1 MRAKVTSVFLCLMF
15 FGVLLVPTLNPA
27 SARSVHETADYD
39 LFPQG
44 SFTDATDWTTQATTS
59 FTSQPATYTDAMV
72 ADQRITMVH
81 QRPQNLD
88 AMEYWGTNSP
98 TESDNVVGSP
108 DGLFSWSTGP
118 IMSVDGFDFSAST
131 QYVITSVD
139 VLVAFKITDAL
150 SIDSVRLS
158 MDWSNGTEIM
168 RTWSNTNGEVD
179 YINNS
184 AYRLSISSVDD
195 WSWSMLSS
203 IGLTMDYV
211 SVGQT
216 DDARLE
222 LDAIGI
228 EVTMETAWYG
238 GEVAQAVST
247 ASGHEMPIQE
257 VDMSQGD
264 YNGMSLS
271 VCGLESTDMSTIGSW
286 TSLALQRPAEQYFGR
301 IHFDVNESGTEG
313 NVSVQYA
320 TSSDGESFSAFTIH
334 NSEALPLAE
343 YIKVRVLTDT
353 SCITSVRVDVNDPT
367 LSIAGRIYGDG
378 SGIDGNYSRWTIS
391 VGGSTVANLP
401 VSVGTFNHQI
411 PIGAYM
417 STGQTDL
424 SIMVKTWFTWDS
436 DGSASTT
443 ALEVNSIDISGGYDI
458 FYDEDPVCQL
468 IGDQQLSEDGGG
480 IFVPLLT
487 RCTDDRTD
495 PTMLSVEFQNS
506 QPDLVNVSL
515 DQGEVRVSLLE
526 EQSGSAQILM
536 TVSDEAGNSHTESF
550 NIIVDSIDDEPV
562 LNEFPSL
569 VRVEHAVATTLA
581 FGWSDVDTQVSEI
594 TLSSNKT
601 WVEVDLINSSL
612 LITAPTPGYT
622 SVELTLC
629 DETTCVN
636 RVLDLDVRSLPDLRV
651 ESVVVGEGSPDGT
664 FVELT
669 EIEHGAYVTTRVY
682 VANDGFVNAEMVTI
696 RCTVNGMVSD
706 IATITTLVPGAMS
719 IATCE
724 FQAPFEG
731 QLLRI
736 DAIVDGG
743 EVIDEGDETNNEGT
757 KNLILT
763 EAAVTD
769 NINSDEGLSTT
780 TVWIISILAL
790 IVIIGGFTLFAPAS
804 IKKYDGLAYQET
816 PNSQE
821 FDEQDKP
828 VLMENEQK

>member
-1 MRAKVTSVFLCLMF
+1 MLPLNVQTMRAKLTSVFLCMMF

-27 SARSVHETADYD
+27 SARSVHETAEYD

-44 SFTDATDWTTQATTS
+44 ELSNPADWSLQATTS
-59 FTSQPATYTDAMV
+59 FTSQPATYTDTMV

-88 AMEYWGTNSP
+88 SMDYWGTNSP

-108 DGLFSWSTGP
+108 DGLFAWSTGP
-118 IMSVDGFDFSAST
+118 VMSVDGFDFSAST

-139 VLVAFKITDAL
+139 VLVAFKITDSL

-158 MDWSNGTEIM
+158 MDWSNGTDLM
-168 RTWSNTNGEVD
+168 RTWSNTNGAVD
-179 YINNS
+179 HINNS
-184 AYRLSISSVDD
+184 AYRLSITSVDD

-222 LDAIGI
+222 LDAIGL

-247 ASGHEMPIQE
+247 ASGHDMPVQE
-257 VDMSQGD
+257 IDMSQGE

-271 VCGLESTDMSTIGSW
+271 VCGLESTDTSTIGSW
-286 TSLALQRPAEQYFGR
+286 TSAALQRPAEQYFGR

-320 TSSDGESFSAFTIH
+320 TSADGESFSDFAMH
-334 NSEALPLAE
+334 NTDALPMTE
-343 YIKVRVLTDT
+343 YLKVRVLTDT
-353 SCITSVRVDVNDPT
+353 SCVTSVRVDVNDPT

-378 SGIDGNYSRWTIS
+378 SGIDGNYSRWTLS
-391 VGGSTVANLP
+391 VGGTTVANLP
-401 VSVGTFNHQI
+401 VSVGLFNHEI

-417 STGQTDL
+417 SPGQTEL

-443 ALEVNSIDISGGYDI
+443 ALEVNSIDVSGGYDI

-468 IGDQQLSEDGGG
+468 VGDQQLSEDGGG

-495 PTMLSVEFQNS
+495 PTLLTVEFENS

-515 DQGEVRVSLLE
+515 NQGEVRVSLLS
-526 EQSGSAQILM
+526 EQSGSAQILL
-536 TVSDEAGNSHTESF
+536 TVSDEAGNSHVESF
-550 NIIVDSIDDEPV
+550 NIIVDSIDDAPV

-569 VRVEHAVATTLA
+569 IRVEHAVATPLSYI
-581 FGWSDVDTQVSEI
+581 WSDVDTI
-594 TLSSNKT
+594 PADLTISSNKT

-629 DETTCVN
+629 DQTTCVD
-636 RVLDLDVRSLPDLRV
+636 RVLDLDVRSLPDLRI
-651 ESVVVGEGSPDGT
+651 ESVIVGEGSADGT

-669 EIEHGAYVTTRVY
+669 EVELGSYVTTRVY
-682 VANDGFVNAEMVTI
+682 VANDGFINAEMVTI
-696 RCTVNGMVSD
+696 RCTVNGMVGD
-706 IATITTLVPGAMS
+706 IATITTLEPGAMS

-724 FQAPFEG
+724 FQVPYEG

-736 DAIVDGG
+736 EAIVDGG
-743 EVIDEGDETNNEGT
+743 EIIDEGDETNNEGSV
-757 KNLILT
+757 NLVLIEPT
-763 EAAVTD
+763 VIDDVST
-769 NINSDEGLSTT
+769 DEGMSTT
-780 TVWIISILAL
+780 TIWIISILVLAA
-790 IVIIGGFTLFAPAS
+790 IIGGFTFFAPAK
-804 IKKYDGLAYQET
+804 IRKYE
-816 PNSQE
+816 
-821 FDEQDKP
+821 
-828 VLMENEQK
+828 

>member
-1 MRAKVTSVFLCLMF
+1 MF

-27 SARSVHETADYD
+27 SARSVHETTDYD

-44 SFTDATDWTTQATTS
+44 SLTDASDWSMQATTS

-88 AMEYWGTNSP
+88 SMEYWGANSP
-98 TESDNVVGSP
+98 SASDNVVGSP
-108 DGLFSWSTGP
+108 DGLFAWSTGP
-118 IMSVDGFDFSAST
+118 VMSVDGFDFSAST
-131 QYVITSVD
+131 QYIITSVD
-139 VLVAFKITDAL
+139 VLVAFKVTDTL

-158 MDWSNGTEIM
+158 MDWSNGTDLM
-168 RTWSNTNGEVD
+168 RTWSNTNGAID

-184 AYRLSISSVDD
+184 AYRLSIDSVDD

-203 IGLTMDYV
+203 IELTMDYV
-211 SVGQT
+211 SVGQS

-228 EVTMETAWYG
+228 EVTMESAWYG

-257 VDMSQGD
+257 IDMSQGE

-271 VCGLESTDMSTIGSW
+271 VCGLESTDMTTIGSW
-286 TSLALQRPAEQYFGR
+286 TSEVLQRPAEQYFGR
-301 IHFDVNESGTEG
+301 IHFDVNETGTES

-320 TSSDGESFSAFTIH
+320 TSEDGESFTGFTIH
-334 NSEALPLAE
+334 NTEALPAAE
-343 YIKVRVLTDT
+343 YLKVRILTDT
-353 SCITSVRVDVNDPT
+353 SCITSVRVDINDPT
-367 LSIAGRIYGDG
+367 LSLAGRIYGDG

-391 VGGSTVANLP
+391 VGGATVANLP
-401 VSVGTFNHQI
+401 VSVGEFNHQI

-417 STGQTDL
+417 NPGQTEL
-424 SIMVKTWFTWDS
+424 SIMVKSWFTWDS

-443 ALEVNSIDISGGYDI
+443 ALEVNSIEVSGGYDI

-495 PTMLSVEFQNS
+495 PNLLNVEIENS
-506 QPDLVNVSL
+506 QPDLVDVSL
-515 DQGEVRVSLLE
+515 DQGEVRVSLLS

-536 TVSDEAGNSHTESF
+536 TVSDEAGNSHVESF
-550 NIIVDSIDDEPV
+550 NIIVNSIDDAPV

-569 VRVEHAVATTLA
+569 VRVEHAVATILGFT
-581 FGWSDVDTQVSEI
+581 WSDVDTLPADL

-629 DETTCVN
+629 DETNCVE
-636 RVLDLDVRSLPDLRV
+636 RVLDLDVRSLPDLRID
-651 ESVVVGEGSPDGT
+651 SVVVGEGSADGT

-669 EIEHGAYVTTRVY
+669 EIELGSYVTARIY
-682 VANDGFVNAEMVTI
+682 VENDGFVNAEMVTI
-696 RCTVNGMVSD
+696 RCTVNGVVGD
-706 IATITTLVPGAMS
+706 IATITTLEPGAMS

-724 FQAPFEG
+724 FQAPVEG
-731 QLLRI
+731 QLIRV

-743 EVIDEGDETNNEGT
+743 ELIDEGDETNNEGS
-757 KNLILT
+757 KNLVLI
-763 EAAVTD
+763 ESSVVAEV
-769 NINSDEGLSTT
+769 NSDEALSTT
-780 TVWIISILAL
+780 TIWIISIIAL
-790 IVIIGGFTLFAPAS
+790 VVIIGGFTFLAPAK
-804 IKKYDGLAYQET
+804 IRKYE
-816 PNSQE
+816 
-821 FDEQDKP
+821 
-828 VLMENEQK
+828 

>member
-1 MRAKVTSVFLCLMF
+1 MLALDVQTMRAKLTSVFLCMMF
-15 FGVLLVPTLNPA
+15 FGLLLVPTLNPV
-27 SARSVHETADYD
+27 SARSVHETAAYD

-44 SFTDATDWTTQATTS
+44 DFADASDWTVSTSTS
-59 FTSQPATYTDAMV
+59 FTSQPATYTDAMI

-88 AMEYWGTNSP
+88 SMEYWGTSTP

-108 DGLFSWSTGP
+108 DGLFAWSTGP
-118 IMSVDGFDFSAST
+118 VMSVDGFDFSDST

-139 VLVAFKITDAL
+139 VLVAFKITDSL
-150 SIDSVRLS
+150 TIDSVRLS
-158 MDWSNGTEIM
+158 MDWSNGTDIM
-168 RTWSNTNGEVD
+168 RTWSNTNGAVD

-211 SVGQT
+211 SVGQS

-238 GEVAQAVST
+238 GEVSQAVST

-257 VDMSQGD
+257 INMSQGE

-286 TSLALQRPAEQYFGR
+286 TSAALQRPAEQYFGR
-301 IHFDVNESGTEG
+301 IHFDVNETGTEG
-313 NVSVQYA
+313 NVSVHYA
-320 TSSDGESFSAFTIH
+320 TSEDGQSFSAFGVQDTD
-334 NSEALPLAE
+334 ALPLSE
-343 YIKVRVLTDT
+343 YLKVRVLTDT
-353 SCITSVRVDVNDPT
+353 SCITSVRVDINDPT

-378 SGIDGNYSRWTIS
+378 SGINGNLSRWTIS
-391 VGGSTVANLP
+391 LDGNTVANLP
-401 VSVGTFNHQI
+401 VSVGEFSHQI

-417 STGQTDL
+417 TPGNSEL
-424 SIMVKTWFTWDS
+424 SIMIKSWFTWDS

-443 ALEVNSIDISGGYDI
+443 ALEVNSIDVSGGYDI

-468 IGDQQLSEDGGG
+468 VGDQQLSEDGGG

-495 PTMLSVEFQNS
+495 PTQLNVEFENS
-506 QPDLVNVSL
+506 QPDLVDVSL
-515 DQGEVRVSLLE
+515 DQGEVRVSLLS
-526 EQSGSAQILM
+526 EQSGSAQIVM
-536 TVSDEAGNSHTESF
+536 TVSDEAGNSHVESF
-550 NIIVDSIDDEPV
+550 NIIVDSIDDTPV

-569 VRVEHAVATTLA
+569 VRVEHAVATTLS
-581 FGWSDVDTQVSEI
+581 FTWSDVDTI
-594 TLSSNKT
+594 PADLTISSNKT
-601 WVEVDLINSSL
+601 WVEVDLMNSTL
-612 LITAPTPGYT
+612 LITAPIPGYT

-629 DETTCVN
+629 DETTCVE
-636 RVLDLDVRSLPDLRV
+636 RVLDLDVRSLPDLRI
-651 ESVVVGEGSPDGT
+651 ESVVVGQGSADGT
-664 FVELT
+664 FVELS
-669 EIEHGAYVTTRVY
+669 EVELGSYVTTRVY

-696 RCTVNGMVSD
+696 RCTVNGMVGD
-706 IATITTLVPGAMS
+706 IATITTLEPGAMS

-724 FQAPFEG
+724 FQAPYEG

-736 DAIVDGG
+736 EAVVDGG
-743 EVIDEGDETNNEGT
+743 EIIDEGDETNNEGSM
-757 KNLILT
+757 NLVLI
-763 EAAVTD
+763 EPAVTD
-769 NINSDEGLSTT
+769 DVSSDEGMSTT
-780 TVWIISILAL
+780 TIWIISILVLAA
-790 IVIIGGFTLFAPAS
+790 IIGGFTFFAPAK
-804 IKKYDGLAYQET
+804 IRKYE
-816 PNSQE
+816 
-821 FDEQDKP
+821 
-828 VLMENEQK
+828 

>member
-1 MRAKVTSVFLCLMF
+1 MSEVFQQSDEQSRNPLIEMLALNVQTMRGKLTSVFLCMMF
-15 FGVLLVPTLNPA
+15 FGMLIVPTLNPA

-44 SFTDATDWTTQATTS
+44 NLADASDWTVSTTTS
-59 FTSQPATYTDAMV
+59 FTSQPATYTDAMI

-88 AMEYWGTNSP
+88 SMEYWGTNTP

-108 DGLFSWSTGP
+108 DGLFAWSTGP
-118 IMSVDGFDFSAST
+118 VMSVDGFDFSDST

-139 VLVAFKITDAL
+139 VLVAFKITRSL

-158 MDWSNGTEIM
+158 MDWSNGTDIM
-168 RTWSNTNGEVD
+168 RTWSNTNGAVD

-238 GEVAQAVST
+238 GEVGQAVST

-257 VDMSQGD
+257 IDMSEGT

-271 VCGLESTDMSTIGSW
+271 VCGLESTDMDTIGSW
-286 TSLALQRPAEQYFGR
+286 TSAVLQRPAEQYFGR
-301 IHFDVNESGTEG
+301 IHFDVNETGTEG
-313 NVSVQYA
+313 NVSVHYA
-320 TSSDGESFSAFTIH
+320 TSVDGQTFSAFGVQDTD
-334 NSEALPLAE
+334 ALPLTE
-343 YIKVRVLTDT
+343 YLKVRVLTDT
-353 SCITSVRVDVNDPT
+353 SCITSVRVDINDPT

-378 SGIDGNYSRWTIS
+378 SGINGNFSRWTIS
-391 VGGSTVANLP
+391 VGGNTVANLP
-401 VSVGTFNHQI
+401 VSVGEFNHQI

-417 STGQTDL
+417 TPGQTEL
-424 SIMVKTWFTWDS
+424 NIMIKSWFTWDS

-468 IGDQQLSEDGGG
+468 VGDQQLSEDGGG

-487 RCTDDRTD
+487 RCTDDRSD
-495 PTMLSVEFQNS
+495 PALLSVEFDNS

-515 DQGEVRVSLLE
+515 DQGEVRVSLLS

-536 TVSDEAGNSHTESF
+536 TVSDEAGNSHVESF
-550 NIIVDSIDDEPV
+550 NIIVDSIDDTPV
-562 LNEFPSL
+562 LNEFPPL
-569 VRVEHAVATTLA
+569 IRVEHAAPTTLG
-581 FGWSDVDTQVSEI
+581 FVWSDIDTLPADL

-622 SVELTLC
+622 SAELTLC
-629 DETTCVN
+629 DETTCVD

-651 ESVVVGEGSPDGT
+651 DSILVGEGSADGT
-664 FVELT
+664 FVELS
-669 EIEHGAYVTTRVY
+669 EIELGSYVTTRVY
-682 VANDGFVNAEMVTI
+682 VVNDGFVNAEMVTI
-696 RCTVNGMVSD
+696 RCTVNGMVGD
-706 IATITTLVPGAMS
+706 IATITTLEPGAMS

-731 QLLRI
+731 QLLRVE
-736 DAIVDGG
+736 AIVDGG
-743 EVIDEGDETNNEGT
+743 GVIDESDETNNEAS
-757 KNLILT
+757 KNLVLI
-763 EAAVTD
+763 ESSAPD
-769 NINSDEGLSTT
+769 NVSSDEGMSTT
-780 TVWIISILAL
+780 TIWIISILAL
-790 IVIIGGFTLFAPAS
+790 AAIIGAFTFFAPAK
-804 IKKYDGLAYQET
+804 IRKYE
-816 PNSQE
+816 
-821 FDEQDKP
+821 
-828 VLMENEQK
+828 

>member
-1 MRAKVTSVFLCLMF
+1 MLPLNVQTMRAKLTSVFLCMMF

-27 SARSVHETADYD
+27 SARSVHETTDYD

-44 SFTDATDWTTQATTS
+44 SLTDASDWSMQATTS

-88 AMEYWGTNSP
+88 SMEYWGANSP
-98 TESDNVVGSP
+98 SASDNVVGSP
-108 DGLFSWSTGP
+108 DGLFAWSTGP
-118 IMSVDGFDFSAST
+118 VMSVDGFDFSAST
-131 QYVITSVD
+131 QYIITSVD
-139 VLVAFKITDAL
+139 VLVAFKVTDTL

-158 MDWSNGTEIM
+158 MDWSNGTDLM
-168 RTWSNTNGEVD
+168 RTWSNTNGAID

-184 AYRLSISSVDD
+184 AYRLSIDSVDD

-203 IGLTMDYV
+203 IELTMDYV
-211 SVGQT
+211 SVGQS

-228 EVTMETAWYG
+228 EVTMESAWYG

-257 VDMSQGD
+257 IDMSQGE

-271 VCGLESTDMSTIGSW
+271 VCGLESTDMTTIGSW
-286 TSLALQRPAEQYFGR
+286 TSEVLQRPAEQNFGR
-301 IHFDVNESGTEG
+301 IHFDVNETGTES

-320 TSSDGESFSAFTIH
+320 TSEDGESFTGFTIH
-334 NSEALPLAE
+334 NTEALPAAE
-343 YIKVRVLTDT
+343 YLKVRILTDT
-353 SCITSVRVDVNDPT
+353 SCITSVRVDINDPT
-367 LSIAGRIYGDG
+367 LSLAGRIYGDG

-391 VGGSTVANLP
+391 VGGATVANLP
-401 VSVGTFNHQI
+401 VSVGEFNHQI

-417 STGQTDL
+417 NPGQTEL
-424 SIMVKTWFTWDS
+424 SIMVKSWFTWDS

-443 ALEVNSIDISGGYDI
+443 ALEVNSIEVSGGYDI

-495 PTMLSVEFQNS
+495 PNLLNVEIENS
-506 QPDLVNVSL
+506 QPDLVDVSL
-515 DQGEVRVSLLE
+515 DQGEVRVSLLS

-536 TVSDEAGNSHTESF
+536 TVSDEAGNSHVESF
-550 NIIVDSIDDEPV
+550 NIIVNSIDDAPV

-569 VRVEHAVATTLA
+569 VRVEHAVATILGFT
-581 FGWSDVDTQVSEI
+581 WSDVDTMPADL

-629 DETTCVN
+629 DETTCVE
-636 RVLDLDVRSLPDLRV
+636 RVLDLDVRSLPDLRID
-651 ESVVVGEGSPDGT
+651 SVVVGEGSADGT

-669 EIEHGAYVTTRVY
+669 EIELGSYVTARVY
-682 VANDGFVNAEMVTI
+682 VANGGFVNAEMVTI
-696 RCTVNGMVSD
+696 RCTVNGVVGD
-706 IATITTLVPGAMS
+706 IATITTLEPGAMS

-724 FQAPFEG
+724 FQAPVEG
-731 QLLRI
+731 QLIRV

-743 EVIDEGDETNNEGT
+743 ELIDEGDETNNEGS
-757 KNLILT
+757 KNLVLI
-763 EAAVTD
+763 ESSVVADV
-769 NINSDEGLSTT
+769 NSDEALSTT
-780 TVWIISILAL
+780 TIWIISIIAL
-790 IVIIGGFTLFAPAS
+790 VVIIGGFTFLAPAK
-804 IKKYDGLAYQET
+804 IRKYE
-816 PNSQE
+816 
-821 FDEQDKP
+821 
-828 VLMENEQK
+828 

>member
-1 MRAKVTSVFLCLMF
+1 MRAKLTSVFLCMMF

-27 SARSVHETADYD
+27 SARSVHETAEYD

-44 SFTDATDWTTQATTS
+44 ELSNPADWSLQATTS
-59 FTSQPATYTDAMV
+59 FTSQPATYTDTMV

-88 AMEYWGTNSP
+88 SMDYWGTNSP

-108 DGLFSWSTGP
+108 DGLFAWSTGP
-118 IMSVDGFDFSAST
+118 IMSVDGFDFSTST

-139 VLVAFKITDAL
+139 VLVAFKITDSL

-158 MDWSNGTEIM
+158 MDWSNGTDLM
-168 RTWSNTNGEVD
+168 RTWSNTNGAVD
-179 YINNS
+179 HINNS
-184 AYRLSISSVDD
+184 AYRLSITSVDD

-247 ASGHEMPIQE
+247 ASGHDMPIQE
-257 VDMSQGD
+257 IDMSQGE

-271 VCGLESTDMSTIGSW
+271 VCGLESTDTSTIGSW
-286 TSLALQRPAEQYFGR
+286 TSAALQRPAEQYFGR

-320 TSSDGESFSAFTIH
+320 TSTDGESFSDFAMH
-334 NSEALPLAE
+334 NTDALPMTE
-343 YIKVRVLTDT
+343 YLKVRVLTDT
-353 SCITSVRVDVNDPT
+353 SCVTSVRVDVNDPT

-378 SGIDGNYSRWTIS
+378 SGIDGNYSRWTLS
-391 VGGSTVANLP
+391 VGGTTVANLP
-401 VSVGTFNHQI
+401 VSVGLFNHEI

-417 STGQTDL
+417 SPGQTEL

-443 ALEVNSIDISGGYDI
+443 ALEVNSIDVSGGYDI

-468 IGDQQLSEDGGG
+468 VGDQQLSEDGGG

-495 PTMLSVEFQNS
+495 PTLLTVEFENS

-515 DQGEVRVSLLE
+515 NQGEVRVSLLS
-526 EQSGSAQILM
+526 EQSGSAQILL
-536 TVSDEAGNSHTESF
+536 TVSDEAGNSHVESF
-550 NIIVDSIDDEPV
+550 NIIVDSIDDAPV

-569 VRVEHAVATTLA
+569 VRVEHAVATPLSYI
-581 FGWSDVDTQVSEI
+581 WSDVDTI
-594 TLSSNKT
+594 PADLTISSNKT

-629 DETTCVN
+629 DQTTCVD
-636 RVLDLDVRSLPDLRV
+636 RVLDLDVRSLPDLRI
-651 ESVVVGEGSPDGT
+651 ESVVVGEGSADGT

-669 EIEHGAYVTTRVY
+669 EVELGSYVTTRVY
-682 VANDGFVNAEMVTI
+682 VANDGFINAEMVTI
-696 RCTVNGMVSD
+696 RCTVNGMVGD
-706 IATITTLVPGAMS
+706 IATITTLEPGAMS

-724 FQAPFEG
+724 FQVPYEG

-736 DAIVDGG
+736 EAIVDGG
-743 EVIDEGDETNNEGT
+743 EIIDEGDETNNEGSV
-757 KNLILT
+757 NLVLIEPT
-763 EAAVTD
+763 VIDDVST
-769 NINSDEGLSTT
+769 DEGMSTT
-780 TVWIISILAL
+780 TIWVISILVLAA
-790 IVIIGGFTLFAPAS
+790 IIGGFTFFAPAK
-804 IKKYDGLAYQET
+804 IRKYE
-816 PNSQE
+816 
-821 FDEQDKP
+821 
-828 VLMENEQK
+828 

>member
-1 MRAKVTSVFLCLMF
+1 MLPLNVQTMRAKLTSVFLCMMF

-27 SARSVHETADYD
+27 SARSVHETTDYD

-44 SFTDATDWTTQATTS
+44 SLTDASDWSMQATTS

-88 AMEYWGTNSP
+88 SMEYWGANSP
-98 TESDNVVGSP
+98 SASDNVVGSP
-108 DGLFSWSTGP
+108 DGLFAWSTGP
-118 IMSVDGFDFSAST
+118 VMSVDGFDFSAST
-131 QYVITSVD
+131 QYIITSVD
-139 VLVAFKITDAL
+139 VLVAFKVTDAL

-158 MDWSNGTEIM
+158 MDWSNGTDLM
-168 RTWSNTNGEVD
+168 RTWSNTNGAID

-184 AYRLSISSVDD
+184 AYRLSIDSVDD

-203 IGLTMDYV
+203 IELTMDYV
-211 SVGQT
+211 SVGQS

-228 EVTMETAWYG
+228 EVTMESAWYG

-257 VDMSQGD
+257 IDMSQGE

-271 VCGLESTDMSTIGSW
+271 VCGLESTDMTTIGSW
-286 TSLALQRPAEQYFGR
+286 TSAVLQRPAEQYFGR
-301 IHFDVNESGTEG
+301 IHFDVNETGTES

-320 TSSDGESFSAFTIH
+320 TSADGESFTAFTIH
-334 NSEALPLAE
+334 NTEALPAAE
-343 YIKVRVLTDT
+343 YLKVRILTDT
-353 SCITSVRVDVNDPT
+353 SCITSVRVDINDPT
-367 LSIAGRIYGDG
+367 LSLAGRIYGDG

-391 VGGSTVANLP
+391 VGGATVANLP
-401 VSVGTFNHQI
+401 VSVGEFNHQI

-417 STGQTDL
+417 NPGQTEL
-424 SIMVKTWFTWDS
+424 SIMVKSWFTWDS

-443 ALEVNSIDISGGYDI
+443 ALEVNSIEVSGGYDI

-495 PTMLSVEFQNS
+495 PNLLNVVIENS
-506 QPDLVNVSL
+506 QPDLVDVSL
-515 DQGEVRVSLLE
+515 DQGEIRVSLLS
-526 EQSGSAQILM
+526 EQSGSAQIMM
-536 TVSDEAGNSHTESF
+536 TVSDEAGNSHVESF
-550 NIIVDSIDDEPV
+550 NIIVNSIDDAPV

-569 VRVEHAVATTLA
+569 VRVEHAVATILGFT
-581 FGWSDVDTQVSEI
+581 WSDVDTLPADL

-629 DETTCVN
+629 DETTCVE
-636 RVLDLDVRSLPDLRV
+636 RVLDLDVRSLPDLRID
-651 ESVVVGEGSPDGT
+651 SVVVGEGSADGT

-669 EIEHGAYVTTRVY
+669 EIELGSYVTARVY

-696 RCTVNGMVSD
+696 RCTVNGVVGD
-706 IATITTLVPGAMS
+706 IATITTLEPGAMS

-724 FQAPFEG
+724 FQAPVEG
-731 QLLRI
+731 QLIRV

-743 EVIDEGDETNNEGT
+743 ELIDEGDETNNEGS
-757 KNLILT
+757 KNLVLI
-763 EAAVTD
+763 ESSVVAEV
-769 NINSDEGLSTT
+769 NSDEALSTT
-780 TVWIISILAL
+780 TIWIISILAL
-790 IVIIGGFTLFAPAS
+790 VVIIGGFTFLAPAK
-804 IKKYDGLAYQET
+804 IRKYE
-816 PNSQE
+816 
-821 FDEQDKP
+821 
-828 VLMENEQK
+828 

>member
-1 MRAKVTSVFLCLMF
+1 MLPLNVQTMRAKLTSVFLCMMF

-27 SARSVHETADYD
+27 SARSVHETTDYD

-44 SFTDATDWTTQATTS
+44 SLTDASDWSMQATTS

-88 AMEYWGTNSP
+88 SMEYWGANSP
-98 TESDNVVGSP
+98 SASDNVVGSP
-108 DGLFSWSTGP
+108 DGLFAWSTGP
-118 IMSVDGFDFSAST
+118 VMSVDGFDFSAST
-131 QYVITSVD
+131 QYIITSVD
-139 VLVAFKITDAL
+139 VLVAFKVTDAL

-158 MDWSNGTEIM
+158 MDWSNGTDLM
-168 RTWSNTNGEVD
+168 RTWSNTNGAID

-184 AYRLSISSVDD
+184 AYRLSIDSVDD

-203 IGLTMDYV
+203 IELTMDYV
-211 SVGQT
+211 SVGQS

-228 EVTMETAWYG
+228 EVTMESAWYG

-247 ASGHEMPIQE
+247 ASGHQMPIQE
-257 VDMSQGD
+257 IDMSQGE

-271 VCGLESTDMSTIGSW
+271 VCGLESTDMTTIGSW
-286 TSLALQRPAEQYFGR
+286 TSAVLQRPAEQYFGR
-301 IHFDVNESGTEG
+301 IHFDVNETGTES

-320 TSSDGESFSAFTIH
+320 TSADGESFTAFTIH
-334 NSEALPLAE
+334 NTEALPAAE
-343 YIKVRVLTDT
+343 YLKVRILTDT

-367 LSIAGRIYGDG
+367 LSLAGRIYGDG

-391 VGGSTVANLP
+391 VGGATVANLP
-401 VSVGTFNHQI
+401 VSVGEFNHQI

-417 STGQTDL
+417 NPGQTEL
-424 SIMVKTWFTWDS
+424 SIMVKSWFTWDS

-443 ALEVNSIDISGGYDI
+443 ALEVNSIEVSGGYDI

-468 IGDQQLSEDGGG
+468 VGDQQLSEDGGG

-495 PTMLSVEFQNS
+495 PNLLNVEIENS
-506 QPDLVNVSL
+506 QPDLVDVSL
-515 DQGEVRVSLLE
+515 DQGEVRVSLLS

-536 TVSDEAGNSHTESF
+536 TVSDEAGNSHVESF
-550 NIIVDSIDDEPV
+550 NIIVNSIDDAPV

-569 VRVEHAVATTLA
+569 VRVEHAVATILGFT
-581 FGWSDVDTQVSEI
+581 WSDVDTLPADL

-629 DETTCVN
+629 DETTCVE
-636 RVLDLDVRSLPDLRV
+636 RVLDLDVRSLPDLRID
-651 ESVVVGEGSPDGT
+651 SVVVGEGSADGT

-669 EIEHGAYVTTRVY
+669 EIELGSYVTARVY
-682 VANDGFVNAEMVTI
+682 VANGGFVNAEMVTI
-696 RCTVNGMVSD
+696 RCTVNGVVGD
-706 IATITTLVPGAMS
+706 IATITTLEPGAMS

-724 FQAPFEG
+724 FQAPVEG
-731 QLLRI
+731 QLIRVN
-736 DAIVDGG
+736 AIVDGG
-743 EVIDEGDETNNEGT
+743 ELIDEGDETNNEGS
-757 KNLILT
+757 KNLVLI
-763 EAAVTD
+763 ESSVVADVG
-769 NINSDEGLSTT
+769 SDEGLSTT
-780 TVWIISILAL
+780 TIWIISIIAL
-790 IVIIGGFTLFAPAS
+790 VVIIGGFTFLAPAK
-804 IKKYDGLAYQET
+804 IRKYE
-816 PNSQE
+816 
-821 FDEQDKP
+821 
-828 VLMENEQK
+828 

>member
-1 MRAKVTSVFLCLMF
+1 MSEVFQQSDGQSRNPFIEMLPLNVQTMRAKLTSVFLCMMF

-27 SARSVHETADYD
+27 SARSVHETIDYD

-44 SFTDATDWTTQATTS
+44 SLTDASDWSMQATTS

-88 AMEYWGTNSP
+88 SMEYWGANSP
-98 TESDNVVGSP
+98 SASDNVVGSP
-108 DGLFSWSTGP
+108 DGLFAWSTGP
-118 IMSVDGFDFSAST
+118 VMSVDGFDFSAST
-131 QYVITSVD
+131 QYIITSVD
-139 VLVAFKITDAL
+139 VLVAFKVTDTL

-158 MDWSNGTEIM
+158 MDWSNGTDLM
-168 RTWSNTNGEVD
+168 RTWSNTNGAID

-184 AYRLSISSVDD
+184 AYRLSIDSVDD

-203 IGLTMDYV
+203 IELTMDYV
-211 SVGQT
+211 SVGQS

-228 EVTMETAWYG
+228 EVTMESAWYG

-257 VDMSQGD
+257 IDMSQGE

-271 VCGLESTDMSTIGSW
+271 VCGLESTDMTTIGSW
-286 TSLALQRPAEQYFGR
+286 TSEVLQRPAEQYFGR
-301 IHFDVNESGTEG
+301 IHFDVNETGTES

-320 TSSDGESFSAFTIH
+320 TSEDGESFTGFTIH
-334 NSEALPLAE
+334 NTEALPASE
-343 YIKVRVLTDT
+343 YLKVRILTDT
-353 SCITSVRVDVNDPT
+353 SCITSVRVDINDPT
-367 LSIAGRIYGDG
+367 LSLAGRIYGDG

-391 VGGSTVANLP
+391 VGGATVANLP
-401 VSVGTFNHQI
+401 VSVGEFNHQI

-417 STGQTDL
+417 NPGQTEL
-424 SIMVKTWFTWDS
+424 SIMVKSWFTWDS

-443 ALEVNSIDISGGYDI
+443 ALEVNSIEVSGGYDI

-468 IGDQQLSEDGGG
+468 VGDQQLSEDGGG

-495 PTMLSVEFQNS
+495 PNLLNVEIENS
-506 QPDLVNVSL
+506 QPDLVDVSL
-515 DQGEVRVSLLE
+515 DQGEVRVSLLS

-536 TVSDEAGNSHTESF
+536 TVSDEAGNSHVESF
-550 NIIVDSIDDEPV
+550 NIIVNSIDDAPV

-569 VRVEHAVATTLA
+569 VRVEHAVATILGFT
-581 FGWSDVDTQVSEI
+581 WSDVDTLPADL

-629 DETTCVN
+629 DETTCVE
-636 RVLDLDVRSLPDLRV
+636 RVLDLDVRSLPDLRID
-651 ESVVVGEGSPDGT
+651 SVVVGEGSADGT

-669 EIEHGAYVTTRVY
+669 EIELGSYVTARVY

-696 RCTVNGMVSD
+696 RCTVNGVVGD
-706 IATITTLVPGAMS
+706 IATITTLEPGATS

-724 FQAPFEG
+724 FQAPVEG
-731 QLLRI
+731 QLIRV

-743 EVIDEGDETNNEGT
+743 ELIDEGDETNNEGS
-757 KNLILT
+757 KNLVLI
-763 EAAVTD
+763 ESSVVADV
-769 NINSDEGLSTT
+769 NSDEALSTT
-780 TVWIISILAL
+780 TIWIISIIAL
-790 IVIIGGFTLFAPAS
+790 VVIIGGFTFLAPAK
-804 IKKYDGLAYQET
+804 IRKYE
-816 PNSQE
+816 
-821 FDEQDKP
+821 
-828 VLMENEQK
+828 

>member
-1 MRAKVTSVFLCLMF
+1 MLPLNVQTMRAQLTSVFLCMMF

-27 SARSVHETADYD
+27 SARSVHETAEYD

-44 SFTDATDWTTQATTS
+44 ELTNPADWSLQATTS
-59 FTSQPATYTDAMV
+59 FTSQPATYTDTMV

-88 AMEYWGTNSP
+88 TMDYWGTNSP

-108 DGLFSWSTGP
+108 DGLFAWSTGP
-118 IMSVDGFDFSAST
+118 VMSVDGFDFSAST

-139 VLVAFKITDAL
+139 VLVAFKITDSL

-158 MDWSNGTEIM
+158 MDWSNGTDIM
-168 RTWSNTNGEVD
+168 RTWSNTNGAVD
-179 YINNS
+179 HINNS

-247 ASGHEMPIQE
+247 ASGHDMPIQE
-257 VDMSQGD
+257 IDMSQGE

-271 VCGLESTDMSTIGSW
+271 VCGLESTDTSTIGSW
-286 TSLALQRPAEQYFGR
+286 TSAALQRPAEQYFGR

-320 TSSDGESFSAFTIH
+320 TSADGESFSAFAMH
-334 NSEALPLAE
+334 NTDALPMTE
-343 YIKVRVLTDT
+343 YLKVRVLTDT

-378 SGIDGNYSRWTIS
+378 SGIDGNYSRWTLS

-401 VSVGTFNHQI
+401 VSVGQFNHQI

-417 STGQTDL
+417 SPGQTEL

-443 ALEVNSIDISGGYDI
+443 ALEVNSIDVSGGFDI
-458 FYDEDPVCQL
+458 FYDEDPICQL
-468 IGDQQLSEDGGG
+468 VGDQQLSEDGGG

-495 PTMLSVEFQNS
+495 PTLLTVEFENS
-506 QPDLVNVSL
+506 QPDLVDVSL
-515 DQGEVRVSLLE
+515 NQGEVRVSLLS
-526 EQSGSAQILM
+526 EQSGSAQILL
-536 TVSDEAGNSHTESF
+536 TVSDEAGNSHVESF
-550 NIIVDSIDDEPV
+550 NIIVDSIDDAPV

-569 VRVEHAVATTLA
+569 VRVEHAVATPLS
-581 FGWSDVDTQVSEI
+581 FIWSDVDTI
-594 TLSSNKT
+594 PADLTISSNKT

-629 DETTCVN
+629 DQTTCVD
-636 RVLDLDVRSLPDLRV
+636 RVLDLDVRSLPDLRI
-651 ESVVVGEGSPDGT
+651 ESVVVGEGSADGT

-669 EIEHGAYVTTRVY
+669 EVELGSYVTTRVY
-682 VANDGFVNAEMVTI
+682 VANDGFINAEMVTI
-696 RCTVNGMVSD
+696 RCTVNGMVGD
-706 IATITTLVPGAMS
+706 IATITTLEPGAMS

-724 FQAPFEG
+724 FQAPYQG

-736 DAIVDGG
+736 EAIVDGG
-743 EVIDEGDETNNEGT
+743 EIIDEGDETNNEGSV
-757 KNLILT
+757 NLILIEST
-763 EAAVTD
+763 VID
-769 NINSDEGLSTT
+769 DVSSDEGISTT
-780 TVWIISILAL
+780 TIWIISILVLVA
-790 IVIIGGFTLFAPAS
+790 IIGGFTFFAPAK
-804 IKKYDGLAYQET
+804 IRKYE
-816 PNSQE
+816 
-821 FDEQDKP
+821 
-828 VLMENEQK
+828 

>member
-1 MRAKVTSVFLCLMF
+1 MF

-27 SARSVHETADYD
+27 SARSVHETTDYD

-44 SFTDATDWTTQATTS
+44 SLTDASDWSMQATTS

-88 AMEYWGTNSP
+88 SMEYWGTNSP
-98 TESDNVVGSP
+98 SESENVVGSP
-108 DGLFSWSTGP
+108 DGLFAWSTGP
-118 IMSVDGFDFSAST
+118 VMSVDGFDFSAST
-131 QYVITSVD
+131 QYIITSVD
-139 VLVAFKITDAL
+139 VLVAFKVTDTL

-158 MDWSNGTEIM
+158 MDWSNGTDLM
-168 RTWSNTNGEVD
+168 RTWSNTNGAVD

-184 AYRLSISSVDD
+184 AYRLSIDSVDD

-203 IGLTMDYV
+203 IELTMDYV
-211 SVGQT
+211 SVGQS

-228 EVTMETAWYG
+228 EVTMESAWYG

-247 ASGHEMPIQE
+247 ASGHQMPIQE
-257 VDMSQGD
+257 IDMSQGE

-271 VCGLESTDMSTIGSW
+271 VCGLESTDMTTIGSW
-286 TSLALQRPAEQYFGR
+286 TSAVLQRPAEQYFGR
-301 IHFDVNESGTEG
+301 IHFDVNETGTES

-320 TSSDGESFSAFTIH
+320 TSADGESFTAFTIH
-334 NSEALPLAE
+334 NTEALPAAE
-343 YIKVRVLTDT
+343 YLKVRILTDT

-367 LSIAGRIYGDG
+367 LSLAGRIYGDG

-391 VGGSTVANLP
+391 VGGATVANLP
-401 VSVGTFNHQI
+401 VSVGEFNHQI

-417 STGQTDL
+417 NPGQTEL
-424 SIMVKTWFTWDS
+424 SIMVKSWFTWDS

-443 ALEVNSIDISGGYDI
+443 ALEVNSIEVSGGYDI

-468 IGDQQLSEDGGG
+468 VGDQQLSEDGGG

-495 PTMLSVEFQNS
+495 PNLLNVEIENS
-506 QPDLVNVSL
+506 QPDLVDVSL
-515 DQGEVRVSLLE
+515 DQGEVRVSLLS

-536 TVSDEAGNSHTESF
+536 TVSDEAGNSHVESF
-550 NIIVDSIDDEPV
+550 NIIVNSIDDAPV

-569 VRVEHAVATTLA
+569 VRVEHAVATILGFT
-581 FGWSDVDTQVSEI
+581 WSDVDTLPADI

-629 DETTCVN
+629 DETTCVE
-636 RVLDLDVRSLPDLRV
+636 RVLDLDVRSLPDLRID
-651 ESVVVGEGSPDGT
+651 SVVVGEGSPDGT

-669 EIEHGAYVTTRVY
+669 EVELGSYVTARVY

-696 RCTVNGMVSD
+696 RCTVNGVVGD
-706 IATITTLVPGAMS
+706 IATITTLEPGAMS

-724 FQAPFEG
+724 FQAPVEG
-731 QLLRI
+731 QLIRVN
-736 DAIVDGG
+736 AIVDGG
-743 EVIDEGDETNNEGT
+743 EVIDEGDETNNEGS
-757 KNLILT
+757 KNLVLI
-763 EAAVTD
+763 ESSVVADV
-769 NINSDEGLSTT
+769 NSDEALSTT
-780 TVWIISILAL
+780 TIWIISIIAL
-790 IVIIGGFTLFAPAS
+790 VVIIGGFTFLAPAK
-804 IKKYDGLAYQET
+804 IRKYE
-816 PNSQE
+816 
-821 FDEQDKP
+821 
-828 VLMENEQK
+828 

>member
-1 MRAKVTSVFLCLMF
+1 MLPLNVQTMRAKLTSVFLCMMF

-27 SARSVHETADYD
+27 SARSVHETAEYD

-44 SFTDATDWTTQATTS
+44 ELTNPADWSLQATTS
-59 FTSQPATYTDAMV
+59 FTSQPATYTDTMV

-88 AMEYWGTNSP
+88 TMDYWGTNSP

-108 DGLFSWSTGP
+108 DGLFAWSTGP
-118 IMSVDGFDFSAST
+118 VMSVDGFDFSAST

-139 VLVAFKITDAL
+139 VLVAFKITDSL

-158 MDWSNGTEIM
+158 MDWSNGTDIM
-168 RTWSNTNGEVD
+168 RTWSNTNGAVD
-179 YINNS
+179 HINNS

-247 ASGHEMPIQE
+247 ASGHDMPIQE
-257 VDMSQGD
+257 IDMSQGE

-271 VCGLESTDMSTIGSW
+271 VCGLESTDTSTIGSW
-286 TSLALQRPAEQYFGR
+286 TSAALQRPAEQYFGR

-320 TSSDGESFSAFTIH
+320 TSADGESFSAFAMH
-334 NSEALPLAE
+334 NTDALPMTE
-343 YIKVRVLTDT
+343 YLKVRVLTDT

-378 SGIDGNYSRWTIS
+378 SGIDGNYSRWTLS

-401 VSVGTFNHQI
+401 VSVGQFNHQI

-417 STGQTDL
+417 SPGQTEL

-443 ALEVNSIDISGGYDI
+443 ALEVNSIDVSGGFDI
-458 FYDEDPVCQL
+458 FYDEDPICQL
-468 IGDQQLSEDGGG
+468 VGDQQLSEDGGG

-495 PTMLSVEFQNS
+495 PTLLNVEFENS
-506 QPDLVNVSL
+506 QPDLVDVSL
-515 DQGEVRVSLLE
+515 NQGEVRVSLLS
-526 EQSGSAQILM
+526 EQSGSAQILL
-536 TVSDEAGNSHTESF
+536 TVSDEAGNSHVESF
-550 NIIVDSIDDEPV
+550 NIIVDSIDDAPV

-569 VRVEHAVATTLA
+569 VRVEHAVATPLS
-581 FGWSDVDTQVSEI
+581 FIWSDVDTI
-594 TLSSNKT
+594 PADLTISSNKT

-629 DETTCVN
+629 DQTTCVD
-636 RVLDLDVRSLPDLRV
+636 RVLDLDVRSLPDLRI
-651 ESVVVGEGSPDGT
+651 ESVVVGEGSADGT
-664 FVELT
+664 FVELS
-669 EIEHGAYVTTRVY
+669 EVELGSYVTTRVY
-682 VANDGFVNAEMVTI
+682 VANDGFINAEMVTI
-696 RCTVNGMVSD
+696 RCTVNGMVGD
-706 IATITTLVPGAMS
+706 IATITTLEPGAMS

-724 FQAPFEG
+724 FQAPYQG

-736 DAIVDGG
+736 EAIVDGG
-743 EVIDEGDETNNEGT
+743 EIIDEGDETNNEGSV
-757 KNLILT
+757 NLILIEST
-763 EAAVTD
+763 VID
-769 NINSDEGLSTT
+769 DVSSDEGISTT
-780 TVWIISILAL
+780 TIWIISILVLVA
-790 IVIIGGFTLFAPAS
+790 IIGGFTFFAPAK
-804 IKKYDGLAYQET
+804 IRKYE
-816 PNSQE
+816 
-821 FDEQDKP
+821 
-828 VLMENEQK
+828 

>member
-1 MRAKVTSVFLCLMF
+1 MSEVFQQSDGQSRNPFIEMLPLNVQTMRAKLTSVFLCMMF

-27 SARSVHETADYD
+27 SARSVHETTDYD

-44 SFTDATDWTTQATTS
+44 SLTDASDWSIQATTS

-88 AMEYWGTNSP
+88 SMEYWGTNSP
-98 TESDNVVGSP
+98 SASDNVVGSP
-108 DGLFSWSTGP
+108 DGLFAWSTGP
-118 IMSVDGFDFSAST
+118 VMSVDGFDFSAST
-131 QYVITSVD
+131 QYIITSVD
-139 VLVAFKITDAL
+139 VLVAFKVTDTL

-158 MDWSNGTEIM
+158 MDWSNGTDLM
-168 RTWSNTNGEVD
+168 RTWSNTNGAID

-184 AYRLSISSVDD
+184 AYRFSIDSVDD

-203 IGLTMDYV
+203 IELTMDYV
-211 SVGQT
+211 SVGQS

-228 EVTMETAWYG
+228 EVTMESAWYG

-257 VDMSQGD
+257 IDMSQGE

-271 VCGLESTDMSTIGSW
+271 VCGLESTDMTTIGSW
-286 TSLALQRPAEQYFGR
+286 TSEVLQRPAEQYFGR
-301 IHFDVNESGTEG
+301 IHFDVNETGTES

-320 TSSDGESFSAFTIH
+320 TSEDGESFTGFTIH
-334 NSEALPLAE
+334 NTEALPASE
-343 YIKVRVLTDT
+343 YLKVRILTDT
-353 SCITSVRVDVNDPT
+353 SCITSVRVDINDPT
-367 LSIAGRIYGDG
+367 LSLAGRIYGDG

-391 VGGSTVANLP
+391 VGGATVANLP
-401 VSVGTFNHQI
+401 VSVGEFNHQI

-417 STGQTDL
+417 NPGQTEL
-424 SIMVKTWFTWDS
+424 SIMVKSWFTWDS

-443 ALEVNSIDISGGYDI
+443 ALEVNSIEVSGGYDI

-468 IGDQQLSEDGGG
+468 VGDQQLSEDGGG

-495 PTMLSVEFQNS
+495 PNLLNVEIENS
-506 QPDLVNVSL
+506 QPDLVDVSL
-515 DQGEVRVSLLE
+515 DQGEVRVSLLS

-536 TVSDEAGNSHTESF
+536 TVSDEAGNSHVESF
-550 NIIVDSIDDEPV
+550 NIIVNSIDDAPV

-569 VRVEHAVATTLA
+569 VRVEHAVATILGFT
-581 FGWSDVDTQVSEI
+581 WSDVDTLPADL

-629 DETTCVN
+629 DETTCVE
-636 RVLDLDVRSLPDLRV
+636 RVLDLDVRSLPDLRID
-651 ESVVVGEGSPDGT
+651 SVVVGEGSADGT

-669 EIEHGAYVTTRVY
+669 EVELGSYVTARIY
-682 VANDGFVNAEMVTI
+682 VENDGFVNAEMVTI
-696 RCTVNGMVSD
+696 RCTVNGVVGD
-706 IATITTLVPGAMS
+706 IATITTLEPGAMS

-724 FQAPFEG
+724 FQAPVEG
-731 QLLRI
+731 QLIRV

-743 EVIDEGDETNNEGT
+743 ELIDEGDETNNEGS
-757 KNLILT
+757 KNLVLI
-763 EAAVTD
+763 ESSVVAEV
-769 NINSDEGLSTT
+769 NSDEALSTT
-780 TVWIISILAL
+780 TIWIISIIAL
-790 IVIIGGFTLFAPAS
+790 VVIIGGFTFLAPAK
-804 IKKYDGLAYQET
+804 IRKYE
-816 PNSQE
+816 
-821 FDEQDKP
+821 
-828 VLMENEQK
+828 

>member
-1 MRAKVTSVFLCLMF
+1 MLPLNVQTMRAKLTSVFLCMMF

-27 SARSVHETADYD
+27 SARSVHETAEYD

-44 SFTDATDWTTQATTS
+44 ELSNPADWSLQATTS
-59 FTSQPATYTDAMV
+59 FTSQPATYTDTMV

-88 AMEYWGTNSP
+88 SMDYWGTNSP

-108 DGLFSWSTGP
+108 DGLFAWSTGP
-118 IMSVDGFDFSAST
+118 VMSVDGFDFSAST

-139 VLVAFKITDAL
+139 VLVAFKITDSL

-158 MDWSNGTEIM
+158 MDWSNGTDLM
-168 RTWSNTNGEVD
+168 RTWSNTNGAVD
-179 YINNS
+179 HINNS
-184 AYRLSISSVDD
+184 AYRMSITSVDD

-238 GEVAQAVST
+238 GEVAQAIST
-247 ASGHEMPIQE
+247 ASGHDMPIQE
-257 VDMSQGD
+257 IDMSQGE

-271 VCGLESTDMSTIGSW
+271 VCGLESTDTSTIGSW
-286 TSLALQRPAEQYFGR
+286 TSAALQRPAEQYFGR

-320 TSSDGESFSAFTIH
+320 TSTDGESFSDFAMH
-334 NSEALPLAE
+334 NTDALPMTE
-343 YIKVRVLTDT
+343 YLKVRVLTDT
-353 SCITSVRVDVNDPT
+353 SCVTSVRVDVNDPT

-378 SGIDGNYSRWTIS
+378 SGIDGNYSRWTLS
-391 VGGSTVANLP
+391 VGGTTVANLP
-401 VSVGTFNHQI
+401 VSVGLFNHEI

-417 STGQTDL
+417 SPGQTEL

-443 ALEVNSIDISGGYDI
+443 ALEVNSIDVSGGYDI

-468 IGDQQLSEDGGG
+468 VGDQQLSEDGGG

-495 PTMLSVEFQNS
+495 PTLLTVEFENS

-515 DQGEVRVSLLE
+515 NQGEVRVSLLS

-536 TVSDEAGNSHTESF
+536 TVSDEAGNSHVESF
-550 NIIVDSIDDEPV
+550 NIIVDSIDDAPV

-569 VRVEHAVATTLA
+569 VRVEHAVATPLS
-581 FGWSDVDTQVSEI
+581 FIWSDVDTI
-594 TLSSNKT
+594 PADLTISSNKT

-629 DETTCVN
+629 DQTTCVD
-636 RVLDLDVRSLPDLRV
+636 RVLDLDVRSLPDLRI
-651 ESVVVGEGSPDGT
+651 ESVVVGEGSADGT

-669 EIEHGAYVTTRVY
+669 EVELGSYVTTRVY
-682 VANDGFVNAEMVTI
+682 VANDGFINAEMVTI
-696 RCTVNGMVSD
+696 RCTVNGMVGD
-706 IATITTLVPGAMS
+706 IATITTLEPGAMS

-724 FQAPFEG
+724 FQVPYEG

-736 DAIVDGG
+736 EAIVDGG
-743 EVIDEGDETNNEGT
+743 EIIDEGDETNNEGSV
-757 KNLILT
+757 NLVLIEPT
-763 EAAVTD
+763 VIDDVST
-769 NINSDEGLSTT
+769 DEGMSTT
-780 TVWIISILAL
+780 TIWIISILVLAA
-790 IVIIGGFTLFAPAS
+790 IIGGFTFFAPAK
-804 IKKYDGLAYQET
+804 IRKYE
-816 PNSQE
+816 
-821 FDEQDKP
+821 
-828 VLMENEQK
+828 

>member
-1 MRAKVTSVFLCLMF
+1 MF

-27 SARSVHETADYD
+27 SARSVHETTDYD

-44 SFTDATDWTTQATTS
+44 SLTDASDWSMQATTS

-88 AMEYWGTNSP
+88 SMEYWGANSP
-98 TESDNVVGSP
+98 SASDNVVGSP
-108 DGLFSWSTGP
+108 DGLFAWSTGP
-118 IMSVDGFDFSAST
+118 VMSVDGFDFSAST
-131 QYVITSVD
+131 QYIITSVD
-139 VLVAFKITDAL
+139 VLVAFKVTDTL

-158 MDWSNGTEIM
+158 MDWSNGTDLM
-168 RTWSNTNGEVD
+168 RTWSNTNGAID

-184 AYRLSISSVDD
+184 AYRFSIDSVDD

-203 IGLTMDYV
+203 IELTMDYV
-211 SVGQT
+211 SVGQS

-228 EVTMETAWYG
+228 EVTMESAWYG

-257 VDMSQGD
+257 IDMSQGD

-271 VCGLESTDMSTIGSW
+271 VCGLESTDMTTIGSW
-286 TSLALQRPAEQYFGR
+286 TSEVLQRPAEQYFGR
-301 IHFDVNESGTEG
+301 IHFDVNETGTES

-320 TSSDGESFSAFTIH
+320 TSEDGESFTGFTIH
-334 NSEALPLAE
+334 NTEALPAAE
-343 YIKVRVLTDT
+343 YLKVRILTDT
-353 SCITSVRVDVNDPT
+353 SCITSVRVDINDPT
-367 LSIAGRIYGDG
+367 LSLAGRIYGDG

-391 VGGSTVANLP
+391 VGGATVANLP
-401 VSVGTFNHQI
+401 VSVGEFNHQI

-417 STGQTDL
+417 NPGQTEL
-424 SIMVKTWFTWDS
+424 SIMVKSWFTWDS

-443 ALEVNSIDISGGYDI
+443 ALEVNSIEVSGGYDI

-495 PTMLSVEFQNS
+495 PNLLNVEIENS
-506 QPDLVNVSL
+506 QPDLVDVSL
-515 DQGEVRVSLLE
+515 DQGEVRVSLLS

-536 TVSDEAGNSHTESF
+536 TVSDEAGNSHVESF
-550 NIIVDSIDDEPV
+550 NIIVNSIDDAPV

-569 VRVEHAVATTLA
+569 VRVEHAVATILGFT
-581 FGWSDVDTQVSEI
+581 WSDVDTLPADL

-629 DETTCVN
+629 DETTCVE
-636 RVLDLDVRSLPDLRV
+636 RVLDLDVRSLPDLRID
-651 ESVVVGEGSPDGT
+651 SVVVGEGSADGT

-669 EIEHGAYVTTRVY
+669 EIELGSYVTARVY
-682 VANDGFVNAEMVTI
+682 VANGGFVNAEMVTI
-696 RCTVNGMVSD
+696 RCTVNGVVGD
-706 IATITTLVPGAMS
+706 IATITTLEPGAMS

-724 FQAPFEG
+724 FQAPVEG
-731 QLLRI
+731 QLIRV

-743 EVIDEGDETNNEGT
+743 ELIDEGDETNNEGS
-757 KNLILT
+757 KNLVLI
-763 EAAVTD
+763 ESSVVAEV
-769 NINSDEGLSTT
+769 NSDEALSTT
-780 TVWIISILAL
+780 TIWIISIIAL
-790 IVIIGGFTLFAPAS
+790 VVIIGGFTFLAPAK
-804 IKKYDGLAYQET
+804 IRKYE
-816 PNSQE
+816 
-821 FDEQDKP
+821 
-828 VLMENEQK
+828 

>member
-1 MRAKVTSVFLCLMF
+1 MLPLNVQTMRAKLTSVFLCMMF

-27 SARSVHETADYD
+27 SARSVHETTDYD

-44 SFTDATDWTTQATTS
+44 SLTDASDWSMQATTS

-88 AMEYWGTNSP
+88 SMEYWGANSP
-98 TESDNVVGSP
+98 SASDNVVGSP
-108 DGLFSWSTGP
+108 DGLFAWSTGP
-118 IMSVDGFDFSAST
+118 VMSVDGFDFSAST
-131 QYVITSVD
+131 QYIITSVD
-139 VLVAFKITDAL
+139 VLVAFKVTDAL

-158 MDWSNGTEIM
+158 MDWSNGTDLM
-168 RTWSNTNGEVD
+168 RTWSNTNGAID

-184 AYRLSISSVDD
+184 AYRLSIDSVDD

-203 IGLTMDYV
+203 IELTMDYV
-211 SVGQT
+211 SVGQS

-228 EVTMETAWYG
+228 EVTMESAWYG

-247 ASGHEMPIQE
+247 ASGHQMPIQE
-257 VDMSQGD
+257 IDMSQGE

-271 VCGLESTDMSTIGSW
+271 VCGLESTDMTTIGSW
-286 TSLALQRPAEQYFGR
+286 TSAVLQRPAEQYFGR
-301 IHFDVNESGTEG
+301 IHFDVNETGTES

-320 TSSDGESFSAFTIH
+320 TSADGESFTAFTIH
-334 NSEALPLAE
+334 NTEALPAAE
-343 YIKVRVLTDT
+343 YLKVRILTDT

-367 LSIAGRIYGDG
+367 LSLSGRIYGDG

-391 VGGSTVANLP
+391 VGGATVANLP
-401 VSVGTFNHQI
+401 VSVGEFNHQI

-417 STGQTDL
+417 NPGQTEL
-424 SIMVKTWFTWDS
+424 SIMVKSWFTWDS

-443 ALEVNSIDISGGYDI
+443 ALEVNSIEVSGGYDI

-468 IGDQQLSEDGGG
+468 VGDQQLSEDGGG
-480 IFVPLLT
+480 KFVPLLT

-495 PTMLSVEFQNS
+495 PNLLNVEIENS
-506 QPDLVNVSL
+506 QPDLVDVSL
-515 DQGEVRVSLLE
+515 DQGEVRVSLLS

-536 TVSDEAGNSHTESF
+536 TVSDEAGNSHVESF
-550 NIIVDSIDDEPV
+550 NIIVNSIDDAPV

-569 VRVEHAVATTLA
+569 VRVEHAVATILGFT
-581 FGWSDVDTQVSEI
+581 WSDVDTLPADI

-629 DETTCVN
+629 DETTCVE
-636 RVLDLDVRSLPDLRV
+636 RVLDLDVRSLPDLRID
-651 ESVVVGEGSPDGT
+651 SVVVGEGSADGT

-669 EIEHGAYVTTRVY
+669 EIELGSYVTARVY
-682 VANDGFVNAEMVTI
+682 VANGGFVNAEMVTI
-696 RCTVNGMVSD
+696 RCTVNGVVGD
-706 IATITTLVPGAMS
+706 IATITTLEPGAMS

-724 FQAPFEG
+724 FQAPVEG
-731 QLLRI
+731 QLIRV

-743 EVIDEGDETNNEGT
+743 ELIDEGDETNNEGS
-757 KNLILT
+757 KNLVLI
-763 EAAVTD
+763 ESSVVADV
-769 NINSDEGLSTT
+769 NSDEALSTT
-780 TVWIISILAL
+780 TIWIISIIAL
-790 IVIIGGFTLFAPAS
+790 VVIIGGFTFLAPAK
-804 IKKYDGLAYQET
+804 IRKYE
-816 PNSQE
+816 
-821 FDEQDKP
+821 
-828 VLMENEQK
+828 

>member
-1 MRAKVTSVFLCLMF
+1 MLPLNVQTMRAKLTSVFLCMMF

-27 SARSVHETADYD
+27 SARSVHETAEYD

-44 SFTDATDWTTQATTS
+44 ELSNPADWSLQATTS
-59 FTSQPATYTDAMV
+59 FTSQPATYTDTMV

-88 AMEYWGTNSP
+88 SMDYWGTNSP

-108 DGLFSWSTGP
+108 DGLFAWSTGP
-118 IMSVDGFDFSAST
+118 VMSVDGFDFSAST

-139 VLVAFKITDAL
+139 VLVAFKITDSL

-158 MDWSNGTEIM
+158 MDWSNGTDLM
-168 RTWSNTNGEVD
+168 RTWSNTNGAVD
-179 YINNS
+179 HINNS
-184 AYRLSISSVDD
+184 AYRLSITSVDD

-247 ASGHEMPIQE
+247 ASGHDMPIQE
-257 VDMSQGD
+257 IDMSQGE

-271 VCGLESTDMSTIGSW
+271 VCGLESTDTSTIGSW
-286 TSLALQRPAEQYFGR
+286 TSAALQRPAEQYFGR

-320 TSSDGESFSAFTIH
+320 TSADGESFSDFAMH
-334 NSEALPLAE
+334 NTDALPMTE
-343 YIKVRVLTDT
+343 YLKVRVLTDT
-353 SCITSVRVDVNDPT
+353 SCVTSVRVDVNDPT

-378 SGIDGNYSRWTIS
+378 SGIDGNYSRWTLS
-391 VGGSTVANLP
+391 VGGTTVANLP
-401 VSVGTFNHQI
+401 VSVGLFNHEI

-417 STGQTDL
+417 SPGQTEL

-443 ALEVNSIDISGGYDI
+443 ALEVNSIDVSGGYDI

-468 IGDQQLSEDGGG
+468 VGDQQLSEDGGG

-495 PTMLSVEFQNS
+495 PTLLTVEFENS

-515 DQGEVRVSLLE
+515 NQGEVRVSLLS
-526 EQSGSAQILM
+526 EQSGSAQILL
-536 TVSDEAGNSHTESF
+536 TVSDEAGNSHVESF
-550 NIIVDSIDDEPV
+550 NIIVDSIDDAPV

-569 VRVEHAVATTLA
+569 VRVEHAVATPLSYI
-581 FGWSDVDTQVSEI
+581 WSDVDTI
-594 TLSSNKT
+594 PADLTISSNKT

-629 DETTCVN
+629 DQTTCVD
-636 RVLDLDVRSLPDLRV
+636 RVLDLDVRSLPDLRI
-651 ESVVVGEGSPDGT
+651 ESVVVGEGSADGT

-669 EIEHGAYVTTRVY
+669 EVELGSYVTTRVY
-682 VANDGFVNAEMVTI
+682 VANDGFINAEMVTI
-696 RCTVNGMVSD
+696 RCTVNGMVGD
-706 IATITTLVPGAMS
+706 IATITTLEPGAMS

-724 FQAPFEG
+724 FQVPYEG

-736 DAIVDGG
+736 EAIVDGG
-743 EVIDEGDETNNEGT
+743 EIIDEGDETNNEGSV
-757 KNLILT
+757 NLVLIEPT
-763 EAAVTD
+763 VIDDVST
-769 NINSDEGLSTT
+769 DEGMSTT
-780 TVWIISILAL
+780 TIWVISILVLAA
-790 IVIIGGFTLFAPAS
+790 IIGGFTFFAPAK
-804 IKKYDGLAYQET
+804 IRKYE
-816 PNSQE
+816 
-821 FDEQDKP
+821 
-828 VLMENEQK
+828 

>member
-1 MRAKVTSVFLCLMF
+1 MLPLNVQTMRAKLTSVFLCMMF

-27 SARSVHETADYD
+27 SARSVHETTDYD

-44 SFTDATDWTTQATTS
+44 SLTDASDWSMQATTS

-88 AMEYWGTNSP
+88 SMEYWGANSP
-98 TESDNVVGSP
+98 SASDNVVGSP
-108 DGLFSWSTGP
+108 DGLFAWSTGP
-118 IMSVDGFDFSAST
+118 VMSVDGFDFSAST
-131 QYVITSVD
+131 QYIITSVD
-139 VLVAFKITDAL
+139 VLVAFKVTDTL

-158 MDWSNGTEIM
+158 MDWSNGTDLM
-168 RTWSNTNGEVD
+168 RTWSNTNGAID

-184 AYRLSISSVDD
+184 AYRLSIDSVDD

-203 IGLTMDYV
+203 IELTMDYV
-211 SVGQT
+211 SVGQS

-228 EVTMETAWYG
+228 EVTMESAWYG

-257 VDMSQGD
+257 IDMSQGE

-271 VCGLESTDMSTIGSW
+271 VCGLESTDMTTIGSW
-286 TSLALQRPAEQYFGR
+286 TSEVLQRPAEQYFGR
-301 IHFDVNESGTEG
+301 IHFDVNETGTES

-320 TSSDGESFSAFTIH
+320 TSADGESFTAFTIH
-334 NSEALPLAE
+334 NTEALPAAE
-343 YIKVRVLTDT
+343 YLKVRILTDT
-353 SCITSVRVDVNDPT
+353 SCITSVRVDINDPT
-367 LSIAGRIYGDG
+367 LSLAGRIYGDG

-391 VGGSTVANLP
+391 VGGATVANLP
-401 VSVGTFNHQI
+401 VSVGEFNHQI

-417 STGQTDL
+417 NPGQTEL
-424 SIMVKTWFTWDS
+424 SIMVKSWFTWDS

-443 ALEVNSIDISGGYDI
+443 ALEVNSIEVSGGYDI

-495 PTMLSVEFQNS
+495 PNLLNVEIENS
-506 QPDLVNVSL
+506 QPDLVDVSL
-515 DQGEVRVSLLE
+515 DQGEVRVSLLS

-536 TVSDEAGNSHTESF
+536 TVSDEAGNSHVESF
-550 NIIVDSIDDEPV
+550 NIIVNSIDDAPV

-569 VRVEHAVATTLA
+569 VRVEHAVATILGFT
-581 FGWSDVDTQVSEI
+581 WSDVDTLPADL

-629 DETTCVN
+629 DETTCVE
-636 RVLDLDVRSLPDLRV
+636 RVLDLDVRSLPDLRID
-651 ESVVVGEGSPDGT
+651 SVVVGEGSADGT

-669 EIEHGAYVTTRVY
+669 EVELGSYVTARIY
-682 VANDGFVNAEMVTI
+682 VENDGFVNAEMVTI
-696 RCTVNGMVSD
+696 RCTVNGVVGD
-706 IATITTLVPGAMS
+706 IATITTLEPGAMS

-724 FQAPFEG
+724 FQAPVEG
-731 QLLRI
+731 QLIRV

-743 EVIDEGDETNNEGT
+743 ELIDEGDETNNEGS
-757 KNLILT
+757 KNLVLI
-763 EAAVTD
+763 ESSVVADV
-769 NINSDEGLSTT
+769 NSDEALSTT
-780 TVWIISILAL
+780 TIWIISIIAL
-790 IVIIGGFTLFAPAS
+790 VVIIGGFTFLAPAK
-804 IKKYDGLAYQET
+804 IRKYE
-816 PNSQE
+816 
-821 FDEQDKP
+821 
-828 VLMENEQK
+828 

>member
-1 MRAKVTSVFLCLMF
+1 MSEVFQQSYEQSRNPFIEMLPLNVQTMRAKLTSVFLCMMF

-27 SARSVHETADYD
+27 SARSVHETAEYD

-44 SFTDATDWTTQATTS
+44 ELTNPADWSLQATTS
-59 FTSQPATYTDAMV
+59 FTSQPATYTDTMV

-88 AMEYWGTNSP
+88 TMDYWGTNSP

-108 DGLFSWSTGP
+108 DGLFAWSTGP
-118 IMSVDGFDFSAST
+118 VMSVDGFDFSAST

-139 VLVAFKITDAL
+139 VLVAFKITDSL

-158 MDWSNGTEIM
+158 MDWSNGTDIM
-168 RTWSNTNGEVD
+168 RTWSNTNGAVD
-179 YINNS
+179 HINNS

-247 ASGHEMPIQE
+247 ASGHDMPIQE
-257 VDMSQGD
+257 IDMSQGE

-271 VCGLESTDMSTIGSW
+271 VCGLESTDTSTIGSW
-286 TSLALQRPAEQYFGR
+286 TSAALQRPAEQYFGR

-320 TSSDGESFSAFTIH
+320 TSTDGESFSAFAMH
-334 NSEALPLAE
+334 NTDALPMTE
-343 YIKVRVLTDT
+343 YLKVRVLTDT

-378 SGIDGNYSRWTIS
+378 SGIDGNYSRWTLS

-401 VSVGTFNHQI
+401 VSVGQFNHQI

-417 STGQTDL
+417 NPGQTEL

-443 ALEVNSIDISGGYDI
+443 ALEVNSIDVSGGFDI
-458 FYDEDPVCQL
+458 FYDEDPICQL
-468 IGDQQLSEDGGG
+468 VGDQQLSEDGGG

-495 PTMLSVEFQNS
+495 PTLLDVEFENS
-506 QPDLVNVSL
+506 QPDLVDVSL
-515 DQGEVRVSLLE
+515 NQGEVRVSLLS
-526 EQSGSAQILM
+526 EQSGSAQILL
-536 TVSDEAGNSHTESF
+536 TVSDEAGNSHVESF
-550 NIIVDSIDDEPV
+550 NIIVDSIDDAPV

-569 VRVEHAVATTLA
+569 VRVEHAVATPLS
-581 FGWSDVDTQVSEI
+581 FIWSDVDTI
-594 TLSSNKT
+594 PADLTISSNKT

-629 DETTCVN
+629 DQTTCVD
-636 RVLDLDVRSLPDLRV
+636 RVLDLDVRSLPDLRI
-651 ESVVVGEGSPDGT
+651 ESVVVGEGSADGT
-664 FVELT
+664 FVELS
-669 EIEHGAYVTTRVY
+669 EVELGSYVTTRVY
-682 VANDGFVNAEMVTI
+682 VANDGFINAEMVTI
-696 RCTVNGMVSD
+696 RCTVNGMVGD
-706 IATITTLVPGAMS
+706 IATITTLEPGAMS

-724 FQAPFEG
+724 FQAPYQG

-736 DAIVDGG
+736 EAIVDGG
-743 EVIDEGDETNNEGT
+743 EIIDEGDETNNEGSV
-757 KNLILT
+757 NLILIEST
-763 EAAVTD
+763 VID
-769 NINSDEGLSTT
+769 DVSSDEGISTT
-780 TVWIISILAL
+780 TIWIISILVLVA
-790 IVIIGGFTLFAPAS
+790 IIGGFTFFAPAK
-804 IKKYDGLAYQET
+804 IRKYE
-816 PNSQE
+816 
-821 FDEQDKP
+821 
-828 VLMENEQK
+828 

>member
-1 MRAKVTSVFLCLMF
+1 MLPLNVQTMRAKLTSVFLCMMF

-27 SARSVHETADYD
+27 SARSVHETAEYD

-44 SFTDATDWTTQATTS
+44 ELTNPADWSLQATTS
-59 FTSQPATYTDAMV
+59 FTSQPATYTDTMV

-88 AMEYWGTNSP
+88 TMDYWGTNSP

-108 DGLFSWSTGP
+108 DGLFAWSTGP
-118 IMSVDGFDFSAST
+118 VMSVDGFDFSAST

-139 VLVAFKITDAL
+139 VLVAFKITDSL

-158 MDWSNGTEIM
+158 MDWSNGTDIM
-168 RTWSNTNGEVD
+168 RTWSNTNGAVD
-179 YINNS
+179 HINNS

-247 ASGHEMPIQE
+247 ASGHDMPIQE
-257 VDMSQGD
+257 IDMSQGE

-271 VCGLESTDMSTIGSW
+271 VCGLESTDTSTIGSW
-286 TSLALQRPAEQYFGR
+286 TSEALQRPAEQYFGR

-320 TSSDGESFSAFTIH
+320 TSADGESFSAFAMH
-334 NSEALPLAE
+334 NTDALPMTE
-343 YIKVRVLTDT
+343 YLKVRVLTDT

-378 SGIDGNYSRWTIS
+378 SGIDGNYSRWTLS

-401 VSVGTFNHQI
+401 VSVGQFNHQI

-417 STGQTDL
+417 NPGQTEL

-443 ALEVNSIDISGGYDI
+443 ALEVNSIDVSGGFDI
-458 FYDEDPVCQL
+458 FYDEDPICQL
-468 IGDQQLSEDGGG
+468 VGDQQLSEDGGG

-495 PTMLSVEFQNS
+495 PTLLNVEFENS
-506 QPDLVNVSL
+506 QPDLVDVSL
-515 DQGEVRVSLLE
+515 NQGEVRVSLLS
-526 EQSGSAQILM
+526 EQSGSAQILL
-536 TVSDEAGNSHTESF
+536 TVSDEAGNSHVESF
-550 NIIVDSIDDEPV
+550 NIIVDSIDDAPV

-569 VRVEHAVATTLA
+569 VRVEHAVATPLS
-581 FGWSDVDTQVSEI
+581 FIWSDVDTI
-594 TLSSNKT
+594 PADLTISSNKT

-629 DETTCVN
+629 DQTTCVD
-636 RVLDLDVRSLPDLRV
+636 RVLDLDVRSLPDLRI
-651 ESVVVGEGSPDGT
+651 ESVVVGEGSADGT
-664 FVELT
+664 FVELS
-669 EIEHGAYVTTRVY
+669 EVELGSYVTTRVY
-682 VANDGFVNAEMVTI
+682 VANDGFINAEMVTI
-696 RCTVNGMVSD
+696 RCTVNGMVGD
-706 IATITTLVPGAMS
+706 IATITTLEPGAMS

-724 FQAPFEG
+724 FQAPYQG

-736 DAIVDGG
+736 EAIVDGG
-743 EVIDEGDETNNEGT
+743 EIIDEGDETNNEGSV
-757 KNLILT
+757 NLILIEST
-763 EAAVTD
+763 VID
-769 NINSDEGLSTT
+769 DVSSDEGISTT
-780 TVWIISILAL
+780 TIWIISILVLVA
-790 IVIIGGFTLFAPAS
+790 IIGGFTFFAPAK
-804 IKKYDGLAYQET
+804 IRKYE
-816 PNSQE
+816 
-821 FDEQDKP
+821 
-828 VLMENEQK
+828 

>member
-1 MRAKVTSVFLCLMF
+1 MLPLNVQTMRAQLTSVFLCMMF

-27 SARSVHETADYD
+27 SARIVHETAEYD

-44 SFTDATDWTTQATTS
+44 ELTNPADWSLQATTS
-59 FTSQPATYTDAMV
+59 FTSQPATYTDTMV

-88 AMEYWGTNSP
+88 TMDYWGTNSP

-108 DGLFSWSTGP
+108 DGLFAWSTGP
-118 IMSVDGFDFSAST
+118 VMSVDGFDFSAST

-139 VLVAFKITDAL
+139 VLVAFKITDSL

-158 MDWSNGTEIM
+158 MDWSNGTDIM
-168 RTWSNTNGEVD
+168 RTWSNTNGAVD
-179 YINNS
+179 HINNS

-247 ASGHEMPIQE
+247 ASGHDMPIQE
-257 VDMSQGD
+257 IDMSQGE

-271 VCGLESTDMSTIGSW
+271 VCGLESTDTSTIGSW
-286 TSLALQRPAEQYFGR
+286 TSAALQRPSEQYFGR

-320 TSSDGESFSAFTIH
+320 TSADGESFSAFAMH
-334 NSEALPLAE
+334 NTDALPMTE
-343 YIKVRVLTDT
+343 YLKVRVLTDT

-378 SGIDGNYSRWTIS
+378 SGIDGNYSRWTLS

-401 VSVGTFNHQI
+401 VSVGQFNHQI
-411 PIGAYM
+411 PIGAFM
-417 STGQTDL
+417 SPGQTEL

-443 ALEVNSIDISGGYDI
+443 ALEVNSIDVSGGFDI
-458 FYDEDPVCQL
+458 FYDEDPICQL
-468 IGDQQLSEDGGG
+468 VGDQQLSEDGGG

-495 PTMLSVEFQNS
+495 PTLLDVAFENS
-506 QPDLVNVSL
+506 QPDLVDVSL
-515 DQGEVRVSLLE
+515 NQGEVRVSLLS
-526 EQSGSAQILM
+526 EQSGSAQILL
-536 TVSDEAGNSHTESF
+536 TVSDEAGNSHVESF
-550 NIIVDSIDDEPV
+550 NIIVDSIDDAPV

-569 VRVEHAVATTLA
+569 VRVEHAVATPLS
-581 FGWSDVDTQVSEI
+581 FIWSDVDTI
-594 TLSSNKT
+594 PADLTISSNKT

-629 DETTCVN
+629 DQTTCVD
-636 RVLDLDVRSLPDLRV
+636 RVLDLDVRSLPDLRI
-651 ESVVVGEGSPDGT
+651 ESVVVGEGSADGT

-669 EIEHGAYVTTRVY
+669 EVELGSYVTTRVY
-682 VANDGFVNAEMVTI
+682 VANDGFINAEMVTI
-696 RCTVNGMVSD
+696 RCTVNGMVGD
-706 IATITTLVPGAMS
+706 IATITTLEPGAMS

-724 FQAPFEG
+724 FQAPYQG

-736 DAIVDGG
+736 EAIVDGG
-743 EVIDEGDETNNEGT
+743 EIIDEGDETNNEGSV
-757 KNLILT
+757 NLILIEST
-763 EAAVTD
+763 VID
-769 NINSDEGLSTT
+769 DVSSDEGISTT
-780 TVWIISILAL
+780 TIWIISILVLVA
-790 IVIIGGFTLFAPAS
+790 IIGGFTFFAPAK
-804 IKKYDGLAYQET
+804 IRKYE
-816 PNSQE
+816 
-821 FDEQDKP
+821 
-828 VLMENEQK
+828 

>member
-1 MRAKVTSVFLCLMF
+1 MLALDVQTMRAKLTSVFLCMMF
-15 FGVLLVPTLNPA
+15 FGVLLVPTLNPV
-27 SARSVHETADYD
+27 SARSVHETAAYD

-44 SFTDATDWTTQATTS
+44 NLVDASDWAVSTSTS
-59 FTSQPATYTDAMV
+59 FTSQPATYTDAMI

-88 AMEYWGTNSP
+88 SMEYWGTSTP

-108 DGLFSWSTGP
+108 DGLFAWSTGP
-118 IMSVDGFDFSAST
+118 VMSVDGFDFTDST

-139 VLVAFKITDAL
+139 VLVAFKITDTL

-158 MDWSNGTEIM
+158 MDWSNGTDIL
-168 RTWSNTNGEVD
+168 RTWSNTNGAVD
-179 YINNS
+179 HINNS

-257 VDMSQGD
+257 IDMSQGE

-271 VCGLESTDMSTIGSW
+271 VCGLESTDSSTIGSW
-286 TSLALQRPAEQYFGR
+286 TSAALQRPAEQYFGR
-301 IHFDVNESGTEG
+301 IHFDVNETGTEG
-313 NVSVQYA
+313 NVSVHYS
-320 TSSDGESFSAFTIH
+320 TSEDGQSFSAFGVQDTD
-334 NSEALPLAE
+334 ALPLAE
-343 YIKVRVLTDT
+343 YLKVRVLTDT
-353 SCITSVRVDVNDPT
+353 SCITSVRVDINDPT
-367 LSIAGRIYGDG
+367 LSLAGRIYGDG
-378 SGIDGNYSRWTIS
+378 SGIDGNLSRWTIS
-391 VGGSTVANLP
+391 VDGTTVANLP
-401 VSVGTFNHQI
+401 VSVGEFNLQI

-417 STGQTDL
+417 TPGQTEL
-424 SIMVKTWFTWDS
+424 SIMIRSWFTWDS

-443 ALEVNSIDISGGYDI
+443 ALEVNSIEISGGYDI

-495 PTMLSVEFQNS
+495 STLLNVEFENS

-515 DQGEVRVSLLE
+515 DQGEVRVSLLP

-536 TVSDEAGNSHTESF
+536 TVSDEAGNSYVESF
-550 NIIVDSIDDEPV
+550 NIIVDSIDDTPV

-569 VRVEHAVATTLA
+569 VRVEHAVATTLS
-581 FGWSDVDTQVSEI
+581 FTWTDVDTLPADLTI
-594 TLSSNKT
+594 SSNKT

-629 DETTCVN
+629 DETTCVD
-636 RVLDLDVRSLPDLRV
+636 RVLDLDVRSLPDLRI
-651 ESVVVGEGSPDGT
+651 ESVVVGQGSADGT
-664 FVELT
+664 FVELS
-669 EIEHGAYVTTRVY
+669 EVELGSYVTTRVY

-696 RCTVNGMVSD
+696 RCTVNGMVGD
-706 IATITTLVPGAMS
+706 IATITTLEPGAMS

-724 FQAPFEG
+724 FQAPYEG

-736 DAIVDGG
+736 EAIVDGG
-743 EVIDEGDETNNEGT
+743 EIIDEGDETNNEGSM
-757 KNLILT
+757 NLVLI
-763 EAAVTD
+763 EPAVTND
-769 NINSDEGLSTT
+769 VSSDEGLSTT
-780 TVWIISILAL
+780 TIWIISILVLAA
-790 IVIIGGFTLFAPAS
+790 IIGGFIFFAPAK
-804 IKKYDGLAYQET
+804 IRKYE
-816 PNSQE
+816 
-821 FDEQDKP
+821 
-828 VLMENEQK
+828 

>member
-1 MRAKVTSVFLCLMF
+1 MLPLNVQTMRAQLTSVFLCMMF

-27 SARSVHETADYD
+27 SARSVHETAEYD

-44 SFTDATDWTTQATTS
+44 ELTNPADWSLQATTS
-59 FTSQPATYTDAMV
+59 FTSQPATYTDTMV

-88 AMEYWGTNSP
+88 TMDYWGTNSP

-108 DGLFSWSTGP
+108 DGLFAWSTGP
-118 IMSVDGFDFSAST
+118 VMSVDGFDFSAST

-139 VLVAFKITDAL
+139 VLVAFKITDSL

-158 MDWSNGTEIM
+158 MDWSNGTDIM
-168 RTWSNTNGEVD
+168 RTWSNTNGAVD
-179 YINNS
+179 HINNS

-247 ASGHEMPIQE
+247 ASGHDMPIQE
-257 VDMSQGD
+257 IDMSQGE

-271 VCGLESTDMSTIGSW
+271 VCGLESTDTSTIGSW
-286 TSLALQRPAEQYFGR
+286 TSAALQRPAEQYFGR

-320 TSSDGESFSAFTIH
+320 TSADGESFSAFAMH
-334 NSEALPLAE
+334 NTDALPMTE
-343 YIKVRVLTDT
+343 YLKVRVLTDT

-378 SGIDGNYSRWTIS
+378 SGIDGNYSRWTLS

-401 VSVGTFNHQI
+401 VSVGQFNHQI
-411 PIGAYM
+411 PIGAFM
-417 STGQTDL
+417 SPGQTEL

-443 ALEVNSIDISGGYDI
+443 ALEVNSIDVSGGFDI
-458 FYDEDPVCQL
+458 FYDEDPICQL
-468 IGDQQLSEDGGG
+468 VGDQQLSEDGGG

-495 PTMLSVEFQNS
+495 PTLLDVAFENS
-506 QPDLVNVSL
+506 QPDLVDVSL
-515 DQGEVRVSLLE
+515 NQGEVRVSLLS
-526 EQSGSAQILM
+526 EQSGSAQILL
-536 TVSDEAGNSHTESF
+536 TVSDEAGNSHVESF
-550 NIIVDSIDDEPV
+550 NIIVDSIDDAPV

-569 VRVEHAVATTLA
+569 VRVEHAVATPLS
-581 FGWSDVDTQVSEI
+581 FIWSDVDTI
-594 TLSSNKT
+594 PADLTISSNKT

-629 DETTCVN
+629 DQTTCVD
-636 RVLDLDVRSLPDLRV
+636 RVLDLDVRSLPDLRI
-651 ESVVVGEGSPDGT
+651 ESVVVGEGSADGT

-669 EIEHGAYVTTRVY
+669 EVELGSYVTTRVY
-682 VANDGFVNAEMVTI
+682 VANDGFINAEMVTI
-696 RCTVNGMVSD
+696 RCTVNGMVGD
-706 IATITTLVPGAMS
+706 IATITTLEPGAMS

-724 FQAPFEG
+724 FQAPYQG

-736 DAIVDGG
+736 EAIVDGG
-743 EVIDEGDETNNEGT
+743 EIIDEGDETNNEGSV
-757 KNLILT
+757 NLILIEST
-763 EAAVTD
+763 VID
-769 NINSDEGLSTT
+769 DVSSDEGISTT
-780 TVWIISILAL
+780 TIWIISILVLVA
-790 IVIIGGFTLFAPAS
+790 IIGGFTFFAPAK
-804 IKKYDGLAYQET
+804 IRKYE
-816 PNSQE
+816 
-821 FDEQDKP
+821 
-828 VLMENEQK
+828 

>member
-1 MRAKVTSVFLCLMF
+1 MLPLNVQTMRAKLTSVFLCMMF

-27 SARSVHETADYD
+27 SARSVHETAEYD

-44 SFTDATDWTTQATTS
+44 ELTNPADWSLQATTS
-59 FTSQPATYTDAMV
+59 FTSQPATYTDTMV

-88 AMEYWGTNSP
+88 TMDYWGTNSP

-108 DGLFSWSTGP
+108 DGLFAWSTGP
-118 IMSVDGFDFSAST
+118 VMSVDGFDFSAST

-139 VLVAFKITDAL
+139 VLVAFKITDSL

-158 MDWSNGTEIM
+158 MDWSNGTDIM
-168 RTWSNTNGEVD
+168 RTWSNTNGAVD
-179 YINNS
+179 HINNS

-247 ASGHEMPIQE
+247 ASGHDMPIQE
-257 VDMSQGD
+257 IDMSQGE

-271 VCGLESTDMSTIGSW
+271 VCGLESTDTSTIGSW
-286 TSLALQRPAEQYFGR
+286 TSAALQRPAEQYFGR

-320 TSSDGESFSAFTIH
+320 TSADGESFSAFAMH
-334 NSEALPLAE
+334 NTDALPMTE
-343 YIKVRVLTDT
+343 YLKVRVLTDT

-378 SGIDGNYSRWTIS
+378 SGIDGNYSRWTLS

-401 VSVGTFNHQI
+401 VSVGQFNHQI

-417 STGQTDL
+417 NPGQTEL

-443 ALEVNSIDISGGYDI
+443 ALEVNSIDVSGGFDI
-458 FYDEDPVCQL
+458 FYDEDPICQL
-468 IGDQQLSEDGGG
+468 VGDQQLSEDGGG

-495 PTMLSVEFQNS
+495 PTLLDVEFENS
-506 QPDLVNVSL
+506 QPDLVDVSL
-515 DQGEVRVSLLE
+515 NQGEVRVSLLS
-526 EQSGSAQILM
+526 EQSGSAQILL
-536 TVSDEAGNSHTESF
+536 TVSDEAGNSHVESF
-550 NIIVDSIDDEPV
+550 NIIVDSIDDAPV

-569 VRVEHAVATTLA
+569 VRVEHAVATPLS
-581 FGWSDVDTQVSEI
+581 FIWSDVDTI
-594 TLSSNKT
+594 PADLTISSNKT

-629 DETTCVN
+629 DQTTCVD
-636 RVLDLDVRSLPDLRV
+636 RVLDLDVRSLPDLRI
-651 ESVVVGEGSPDGT
+651 ESVVVGEGSADGT
-664 FVELT
+664 FVEL
-669 EIEHGAYVTTRVY
+669 IEVELGSYVTTRVY
-682 VANDGFVNAEMVTI
+682 VANDGFINAEMVTI
-696 RCTVNGMVSD
+696 RCTVNGMVGD
-706 IATITTLVPGAMS
+706 IATITTLEPGAMS

-724 FQAPFEG
+724 FQAPYQG

-736 DAIVDGG
+736 EAIVDGG
-743 EVIDEGDETNNEGT
+743 EIIDEGDETNNEGSV
-757 KNLILT
+757 NLILIEST
-763 EAAVTD
+763 VID
-769 NINSDEGLSTT
+769 DVSSDEGISTT
-780 TVWIISILAL
+780 TIWIISILVLVA
-790 IVIIGGFTLFAPAS
+790 IIGGFTFFAPAK
-804 IKKYDGLAYQET
+804 IRKYE
-816 PNSQE
+816 
-821 FDEQDKP
+821 
-828 VLMENEQK
+828 

>member
-1 MRAKVTSVFLCLMF
+1 MLPLNVQTMRAKLTSVFLCMMF

-27 SARSVHETADYD
+27 SARSVHETAEYD

-44 SFTDATDWTTQATTS
+44 ELSNPADWSLQATTS
-59 FTSQPATYTDAMV
+59 FTSQPATYTDTMV

-88 AMEYWGTNSP
+88 SMDYWGTNSP

-108 DGLFSWSTGP
+108 DGLFAWSTGP
-118 IMSVDGFDFSAST
+118 VMSVDGFDFSAST

-139 VLVAFKITDAL
+139 VLVAFKITDSL

-158 MDWSNGTEIM
+158 MDWSNGTDLM
-168 RTWSNTNGEVD
+168 RTWSNTNGAVD
-179 YINNS
+179 HINNS
-184 AYRLSISSVDD
+184 AYRMSITSVDD

-222 LDAIGI
+222 LDAIGL

-238 GEVAQAVST
+238 GEVAQAIST
-247 ASGHEMPIQE
+247 ASGHDMPIQE
-257 VDMSQGD
+257 IDMSQGE

-271 VCGLESTDMSTIGSW
+271 VCGLESTDTSTIGSW
-286 TSLALQRPAEQYFGR
+286 TSAALQRPAEQYFGR

-320 TSSDGESFSAFTIH
+320 TSTDGESFSDFAMH
-334 NSEALPLAE
+334 NTDALPMTE
-343 YIKVRVLTDT
+343 YLKVRVLTDT
-353 SCITSVRVDVNDPT
+353 SCVTSVRVDVNDPT

-378 SGIDGNYSRWTIS
+378 SGIDGNYSRWTLS
-391 VGGSTVANLP
+391 VGGTTVANLP
-401 VSVGTFNHQI
+401 VSVGLFNHEI

-417 STGQTDL
+417 SPGQTEL

-443 ALEVNSIDISGGYDI
+443 ALEVNSIDVSGGYDI

-468 IGDQQLSEDGGG
+468 VGDQQLSEDGGG

-495 PTMLSVEFQNS
+495 PTLLTVEFENS

-515 DQGEVRVSLLE
+515 NQGEVRVSLLS
-526 EQSGSAQILM
+526 EQSGSAQILL
-536 TVSDEAGNSHTESF
+536 TVSDEAGNSHVESF
-550 NIIVDSIDDEPV
+550 NIIVDSIDDAPV

-569 VRVEHAVATTLA
+569 VRVEHAVATPLSYI
-581 FGWSDVDTQVSEI
+581 WSDVDTI
-594 TLSSNKT
+594 PADLTISSNKT

-629 DETTCVN
+629 DQTTCVD
-636 RVLDLDVRSLPDLRV
+636 RVLDLDVRSLPDLRI
-651 ESVVVGEGSPDGT
+651 ESVIVGEGSADGT

-669 EIEHGAYVTTRVY
+669 EVELGSYVTTRVY
-682 VANDGFVNAEMVTI
+682 VANDGFINAEMVTI
-696 RCTVNGMVSD
+696 RCTVNGMVGD
-706 IATITTLVPGAMS
+706 IATITTLEPGAMS

-724 FQAPFEG
+724 FQVPYEG

-736 DAIVDGG
+736 EAIVDGG
-743 EVIDEGDETNNEGT
+743 EIIDEGDETNNEGSV
-757 KNLILT
+757 NLVLIEPT
-763 EAAVTD
+763 VIDDVST
-769 NINSDEGLSTT
+769 DEGMSTT
-780 TVWIISILAL
+780 TIWIISILVLAA
-790 IVIIGGFTLFAPAS
+790 IIGGFTFFAPAK
-804 IKKYDGLAYQET
+804 IRKYE
-816 PNSQE
+816 
-821 FDEQDKP
+821 
-828 VLMENEQK
+828 

>member
-1 MRAKVTSVFLCLMF
+1 MLPLNVQTMRAKLTSVFLCMMF

-27 SARSVHETADYD
+27 SARSVHETAEYD

-44 SFTDATDWTTQATTS
+44 ELTNPADWSLQATTS
-59 FTSQPATYTDAMV
+59 FTSQPATYTDTMV

-88 AMEYWGTNSP
+88 TMGYWGTNSP

-108 DGLFSWSTGP
+108 DGLFAWSTGP
-118 IMSVDGFDFSAST
+118 VMSVDGFDFSAST

-139 VLVAFKITDAL
+139 VLVAFKITDSL

-158 MDWSNGTEIM
+158 MDWSNGTDIM
-168 RTWSNTNGEVD
+168 RTWSNTNGAVD
-179 YINNS
+179 HINNS

-247 ASGHEMPIQE
+247 ASGHDMPIQE
-257 VDMSQGD
+257 IDMSQGE

-271 VCGLESTDMSTIGSW
+271 VCGLESTDTSTIGSW
-286 TSLALQRPAEQYFGR
+286 TSAALQRPAEQYFGR

-320 TSSDGESFSAFTIH
+320 TSADGESFSAFAMH
-334 NSEALPLAE
+334 NTDALPMTE
-343 YIKVRVLTDT
+343 YLKVRVLTDT

-378 SGIDGNYSRWTIS
+378 SGIDGNYSRWTLS

-401 VSVGTFNHQI
+401 VSVGQFNHQI

-417 STGQTDL
+417 NPGQTEL

-443 ALEVNSIDISGGYDI
+443 ALEVNSIDVSGGFDI
-458 FYDEDPVCQL
+458 FYDEDPICQL
-468 IGDQQLSEDGGG
+468 VGDQQLSEDGGG

-495 PTMLSVEFQNS
+495 PTLLDVEFENS
-506 QPDLVNVSL
+506 QPDLVDVSL
-515 DQGEVRVSLLE
+515 NQGEVRVSLLS

-536 TVSDEAGNSHTESF
+536 TVSDEAGNSHVESF
-550 NIIVDSIDDEPV
+550 NIIVDSIDDAPV

-569 VRVEHAVATTLA
+569 VRVEHAVATPLS
-581 FGWSDVDTQVSEI
+581 FIWSDVDTI
-594 TLSSNKT
+594 PADLTISSNKT

-629 DETTCVN
+629 DQTTCVD
-636 RVLDLDVRSLPDLRV
+636 RVLDLDVRSLPDLRI
-651 ESVVVGEGSPDGT
+651 ESVVVGEGSADGT

-669 EIEHGAYVTTRVY
+669 EVELGSYVTTRVY
-682 VANDGFVNAEMVTI
+682 VANDGFINAEMVTI
-696 RCTVNGMVSD
+696 RCTVNGMVGD
-706 IATITTLVPGAMS
+706 IATITTLEPGAMS

-724 FQAPFEG
+724 FQAPYQG

-736 DAIVDGG
+736 EAIVDGG
-743 EVIDEGDETNNEGT
+743 EIIDEGDETNNEGSV
-757 KNLILT
+757 NLILIEST
-763 EAAVTD
+763 VID
-769 NINSDEGLSTT
+769 DVSSDEGISTT
-780 TVWIISILAL
+780 TIWIISILVLVA
-790 IVIIGGFTLFAPAS
+790 IIGGFTFFAPAK
-804 IKKYDGLAYQET
+804 IRKYE
-816 PNSQE
+816 
-821 FDEQDKP
+821 
-828 VLMENEQK
+828 

>member
-1 MRAKVTSVFLCLMF
+1 MF
-15 FGVLLVPTLNPA
+15 FGMLIVPTLNPVN
-27 SARSVHETADYD
+27 ARSVHETVDYD

-44 SFTDATDWTTQATTS
+44 DLADASEWAVSTTTS
-59 FTSQPATYTDAMV
+59 FTSQPATYTDAMI

-88 AMEYWGTNSP
+88 SMEYWGTNSP
-98 TESDNVVGSP
+98 TGSDNVLGSP
-108 DGLFSWSTGP
+108 DGLFAWSTGP
-118 IMSVDGFDFSAST
+118 VMSVDGFDFSDST

-139 VLVAFKITDAL
+139 VLVAFKITDSL

-158 MDWSNGTEIM
+158 MDWSNGTDIM
-168 RTWSNTNGEVD
+168 RTWSNTNGPVD

-195 WSWSMLSS
+195 WSWTMLSS
-203 IGLTMDYV
+203 IGVTMDYV

-238 GEVAQAVST
+238 GEVGQVVST

-257 VDMSQGD
+257 IDMSKGT

-271 VCGLESTDMSTIGSW
+271 VCGLESTDTSTIGSW
-286 TSLALQRPAEQYFGR
+286 TSPALQRPAEQYFGR
-301 IHFDVNESGTEG
+301 IHFDVNETGTEG
-313 NVSVQYA
+313 NVSVHYA
-320 TSSDGESFSAFTIH
+320 TSEDGQTFSAFSVHDT
-334 NSEALPLAE
+334 EALPLSE
-343 YIKVRVLTDT
+343 YLKVRVLTDT
-353 SCITSVRVDVNDPT
+353 SCITSVRVDINDPT

-378 SGIDGNYSRWTIS
+378 SGINGNFSRWTIS
-391 VGGSTVANLP
+391 IDGDTVANLP
-401 VSVGTFNHQI
+401 VSVGDFNHQI

-417 STGQTDL
+417 TPGQTEL
-424 SIMVKTWFTWDS
+424 SIMIKSWFTWDS

-443 ALEVNSIDISGGYDI
+443 ALEINSIDVSGGYDI
-458 FYDEDPVCQL
+458 FYDEDPICQL

-495 PTMLSVEFQNS
+495 PALLNVEFENS

-515 DQGEVRVSLLE
+515 DQGEVRFSLLS

-536 TVSDEAGNSHTESF
+536 TVSDAAGNSHTESF
-550 NIIVDSIDDEPV
+550 NIIVDSIDDAPI

-569 VRVEHAVATTLA
+569 IRVEHAVATTLG
-581 FGWSDVDTQVSEI
+581 FVWSDIDTLPSDL

-601 WVEVDLINSSL
+601 WVEVNLVNGSL

-629 DETTCVN
+629 DQTTCVD

-651 ESVVVGEGSPDGT
+651 DSIVIGEGSVDGT
-664 FVELT
+664 FVELS
-669 EIEHGAYVTTRVY
+669 EIELGSYVTTRVY
-682 VANDGFVNAEMVTI
+682 VENNGFVNAEMVTI
-696 RCTVNGMVSD
+696 RCTVNGMVGD
-706 IATITTLVPGAMS
+706 IATIPTLEPGAMS

-724 FQAPFEG
+724 FQAPYVG
-731 QLLRI
+731 QLLRVE
-736 DAIVDGG
+736 AIIDGG
-743 EVIDEGDETNNEGT
+743 GVIDEGDETNNEAS
-757 KNLILT
+757 KNLVLI
-763 EAAVTD
+763 ESADADDVS
-769 NINSDEGLSTT
+769 SDEGLSTT
-780 TVWIISILAL
+780 TIWIISIVILAA
-790 IVIIGGFTLFAPAS
+790 IIGVFTFFAPAK
-804 IKKYDGLAYQET
+804 IRKYE
-816 PNSQE
+816 
-821 FDEQDKP
+821 
-828 VLMENEQK
+828 

>member
-1 MRAKVTSVFLCLMF
+1 MLPLNVQTMRAKLTSVFLCMMF

-27 SARSVHETADYD
+27 SARSVHETTDYD

-44 SFTDATDWTTQATTS
+44 SLTDASDWSMQATTS

-88 AMEYWGTNSP
+88 SMEYWGANSP
-98 TESDNVVGSP
+98 SASDNVVGSP
-108 DGLFSWSTGP
+108 DGLFAWSTGP
-118 IMSVDGFDFSAST
+118 VMSVDGFDFSAST
-131 QYVITSVD
+131 QYIITSVD
-139 VLVAFKITDAL
+139 VLVAFKVTDTL

-158 MDWSNGTEIM
+158 MDWSNGTDLM
-168 RTWSNTNGEVD
+168 RTWSNTNGAID

-184 AYRLSISSVDD
+184 AYRLSIDSVDD

-203 IGLTMDYV
+203 IELTMDYV
-211 SVGQT
+211 SVGQS

-228 EVTMETAWYG
+228 EVTMESAWYG

-257 VDMSQGD
+257 IDMSQGE

-271 VCGLESTDMSTIGSW
+271 VCGLESTDMTTIGSW
-286 TSLALQRPAEQYFGR
+286 TSAVLQRPAEQYFGR
-301 IHFDVNESGTEG
+301 IHFDVNETGTES

-320 TSSDGESFSAFTIH
+320 TSADGESFTAFTIH
-334 NSEALPLAE
+334 NTEALPAAE
-343 YIKVRVLTDT
+343 YLKVRILTDT
-353 SCITSVRVDVNDPT
+353 SCITSVRVDINDPT
-367 LSIAGRIYGDG
+367 LSLAGRIYGDG

-391 VGGSTVANLP
+391 VGGATVANLP
-401 VSVGTFNHQI
+401 VSVGEFNHQI

-417 STGQTDL
+417 NPGQTEL
-424 SIMVKTWFTWDS
+424 SIMVKSWFTWDS

-443 ALEVNSIDISGGYDI
+443 ALEVNSIEVSGGYDI

-468 IGDQQLSEDGGG
+468 VGDQQLSEDGGG

-495 PTMLSVEFQNS
+495 PNLLNVEIENT
-506 QPDLVNVSL
+506 QPDLVDVSL
-515 DQGEVRVSLLE
+515 DQGEVRVSLLS

-536 TVSDEAGNSHTESF
+536 TVSDEAGNSHVESF
-550 NIIVDSIDDEPV
+550 NIIVNSIDDAPV

-569 VRVEHAVATTLA
+569 VRVEHAVATILGFT
-581 FGWSDVDTQVSEI
+581 WSDVDTLPADL

-629 DETTCVN
+629 DETTCVE
-636 RVLDLDVRSLPDLRV
+636 RVLDLDVRSLPDLRID
-651 ESVVVGEGSPDGT
+651 SVVVGEGSPDGT

-669 EIEHGAYVTTRVY
+669 EVELGSYVTARVY
-682 VANDGFVNAEMVTI
+682 VANGGFVNAEMVTI
-696 RCTVNGMVSD
+696 RCTVNGVVGD
-706 IATITTLVPGAMS
+706 IATITTLEPGAMS

-724 FQAPFEG
+724 FQAPVEG
-731 QLLRI
+731 QLIRV

-743 EVIDEGDETNNEGT
+743 ELIDEGDETNNEGS
-757 KNLILT
+757 KNLVLI
-763 EAAVTD
+763 ESSVVADV
-769 NINSDEGLSTT
+769 NSDEALSTT
-780 TVWIISILAL
+780 TIWIISIIAL
-790 IVIIGGFTLFAPAS
+790 VVIIGGFTFLAPAK
-804 IKKYDGLAYQET
+804 IRKYE
-816 PNSQE
+816 
-821 FDEQDKP
+821 
-828 VLMENEQK
+828 

>member
-1 MRAKVTSVFLCLMF
+1 MLPLNVQTMRAKLTSVFLCMMF

-27 SARSVHETADYD
+27 SARSVHETAEYD

-44 SFTDATDWTTQATTS
+44 ELTNPADWSLQATTS
-59 FTSQPATYTDAMV
+59 FTSQPATYTDTMV

-88 AMEYWGTNSP
+88 TMDYWGTNSP

-108 DGLFSWSTGP
+108 DGLFAWSTGP
-118 IMSVDGFDFSAST
+118 VMSVDGFDFSAST

-139 VLVAFKITDAL
+139 VLVAFKITDSL

-158 MDWSNGTEIM
+158 MDWSNGTDIM
-168 RTWSNTNGEVD
+168 RTWSNTNGAVD
-179 YINNS
+179 HINNS

-247 ASGHEMPIQE
+247 ASGHDMPIQE
-257 VDMSQGD
+257 IDMSQGE

-271 VCGLESTDMSTIGSW
+271 VCGLESTDTSTIGSW
-286 TSLALQRPAEQYFGR
+286 TSAALQRPAEQYFGR

-320 TSSDGESFSAFTIH
+320 TSADGESFSAFAMH
-334 NSEALPLAE
+334 NTDALPMTE
-343 YIKVRVLTDT
+343 YLKVRVLTDT

-378 SGIDGNYSRWTIS
+378 SGIDGNYSRWTLS

-401 VSVGTFNHQI
+401 VSVGQFNHQI

-417 STGQTDL
+417 SPGQTEL

-443 ALEVNSIDISGGYDI
+443 ALEVNSIDVSGGFDI
-458 FYDEDPVCQL
+458 FYDEDPICQL
-468 IGDQQLSEDGGG
+468 VGDQQLSEDGGG

-495 PTMLSVEFQNS
+495 PTLLNVEFENS
-506 QPDLVNVSL
+506 QPDLVDVSL
-515 DQGEVRVSLLE
+515 NQGEVRVSLLS
-526 EQSGSAQILM
+526 EQSGSAQILL
-536 TVSDEAGNSHTESF
+536 TVSDEAGNSHVESF
-550 NIIVDSIDDEPV
+550 NIIVDSIDDAPV

-569 VRVEHAVATTLA
+569 VRVEHAVATPLS
-581 FGWSDVDTQVSEI
+581 FIWSDVDTI
-594 TLSSNKT
+594 PADLTISSNKT

-629 DETTCVN
+629 DQTTCVD
-636 RVLDLDVRSLPDLRV
+636 RVLDLDVRSLPDLRI
-651 ESVVVGEGSPDGT
+651 ESVVVGEGSADGT

-669 EIEHGAYVTTRVY
+669 EVELGSYVTTRVY
-682 VANDGFVNAEMVTI
+682 VANDGFINAEMVTI
-696 RCTVNGMVSD
+696 RCTVNGMVGD
-706 IATITTLVPGAMS
+706 IATITTLEPGAMS

-724 FQAPFEG
+724 FQAPYQG

-736 DAIVDGG
+736 EAIVDGG
-743 EVIDEGDETNNEGT
+743 EIIDEGDETNNEGSV
-757 KNLILT
+757 NLILIEST
-763 EAAVTD
+763 VID
-769 NINSDEGLSTT
+769 DVSSDEGISTT
-780 TVWIISILAL
+780 TIWIISILVLVA
-790 IVIIGGFTLFAPAS
+790 IIGGFTFFAPAK
-804 IKKYDGLAYQET
+804 IRKYE
-816 PNSQE
+816 
-821 FDEQDKP
+821 
-828 VLMENEQK
+828 

>member
-1 MRAKVTSVFLCLMF
+1 MLPLNVQTMRAKLTSVFLCMMF

-27 SARSVHETADYD
+27 SARSVHETTDYD

-44 SFTDATDWTTQATTS
+44 SLTDASDWSMQATTS

-88 AMEYWGTNSP
+88 SMEYWGANSP
-98 TESDNVVGSP
+98 SASDNVVGSP
-108 DGLFSWSTGP
+108 DGLFAWSTGP
-118 IMSVDGFDFSAST
+118 VMSVDGFDFSAST
-131 QYVITSVD
+131 QYIITSVD
-139 VLVAFKITDAL
+139 VLVAFKVTDTL

-158 MDWSNGTEIM
+158 MDWSNGTDLM
-168 RTWSNTNGEVD
+168 RTWSNTNGAID

-184 AYRLSISSVDD
+184 AYRLSIDSVDD

-203 IGLTMDYV
+203 IELTMDYV
-211 SVGQT
+211 SVGQS

-228 EVTMETAWYG
+228 EVTMESAWYG

-257 VDMSQGD
+257 IDMSQGE

-271 VCGLESTDMSTIGSW
+271 VCGLESTDMTTIGSW
-286 TSLALQRPAEQYFGR
+286 TSEVLQRPAEQYFGR
-301 IHFDVNESGTEG
+301 IHFDVNETGTES

-320 TSSDGESFSAFTIH
+320 TSEDGESFTGFTIH
-334 NSEALPLAE
+334 NTEALPAAE
-343 YIKVRVLTDT
+343 YLKVRILTDT
-353 SCITSVRVDVNDPT
+353 SCITSVRVDINDPT
-367 LSIAGRIYGDG
+367 LSLAGRIYGDG

-391 VGGSTVANLP
+391 VGGATVANLP
-401 VSVGTFNHQI
+401 VSVGEFNHQI

-417 STGQTDL
+417 NPGQTEL
-424 SIMVKTWFTWDS
+424 SIMVKSWFTWDS

-443 ALEVNSIDISGGYDI
+443 ALEVNSIEVSGGYDI

-495 PTMLSVEFQNS
+495 PNLLNVEIENS
-506 QPDLVNVSL
+506 QPDLVDVSL
-515 DQGEVRVSLLE
+515 DQGEVRVSLLS

-536 TVSDEAGNSHTESF
+536 TVSDEAGNSHVESF
-550 NIIVDSIDDEPV
+550 NIIVNSIDDAPV

-569 VRVEHAVATTLA
+569 VRVEHAVATILGFT
-581 FGWSDVDTQVSEI
+581 WSDVDTLPADL

-629 DETTCVN
+629 DETTCVE
-636 RVLDLDVRSLPDLRV
+636 RVLDLDVRSLPDLRID
-651 ESVVVGEGSPDGT
+651 SVVVGEGSADGT

-669 EIEHGAYVTTRVY
+669 EIELGSYVTARVY
-682 VANDGFVNAEMVTI
+682 VANGGFVNAEMVTI
-696 RCTVNGMVSD
+696 RCTVNGVVGD
-706 IATITTLVPGAMS
+706 IATITTLEPGAMS

-724 FQAPFEG
+724 FQAPVEG
-731 QLLRI
+731 QLIRV

-743 EVIDEGDETNNEGT
+743 ELIDEGDETNNEGS
-757 KNLILT
+757 KNLVLI
-763 EAAVTD
+763 ESSVVAEV
-769 NINSDEGLSTT
+769 NSDEALSTT
-780 TVWIISILAL
+780 TIWIISIIAL
-790 IVIIGGFTLFAPAS
+790 VVIIGGFTFLAPAK
-804 IKKYDGLAYQET
+804 IRKYE
-816 PNSQE
+816 
-821 FDEQDKP
+821 
-828 VLMENEQK
+828 

>member
-1 MRAKVTSVFLCLMF
+1 MSEVFQQSYEQSRNPFIEMLPLNVQTMRAKLTSVFLCMMF

-27 SARSVHETADYD
+27 SARSVHETAEYD

-44 SFTDATDWTTQATTS
+44 ELTNPEDWSLQATTS
-59 FTSQPATYTDAMV
+59 FTSQPATYTDTMV

-88 AMEYWGTNSP
+88 TMDYWGTNSP

-108 DGLFSWSTGP
+108 DGLFAWSTGP
-118 IMSVDGFDFSAST
+118 VMSVDGFDFSAST

-139 VLVAFKITDAL
+139 VLVAFKITDSL

-158 MDWSNGTEIM
+158 MDWSNGTDIM
-168 RTWSNTNGEVD
+168 RTWSNTNGAVD
-179 YINNS
+179 HINNS

-247 ASGHEMPIQE
+247 ASGHDMPIQE
-257 VDMSQGD
+257 IDMSQGE

-271 VCGLESTDMSTIGSW
+271 VCGLESTDTSTIGSW
-286 TSLALQRPAEQYFGR
+286 TSAALQRPAEQYFGR

-320 TSSDGESFSAFTIH
+320 TSADGESFSAFAMH
-334 NSEALPLAE
+334 NTDALPMTE
-343 YIKVRVLTDT
+343 YLKVRVLTDT

-378 SGIDGNYSRWTIS
+378 SGIDGNYSRWTLS

-401 VSVGTFNHQI
+401 VSVGQFNHQI

-417 STGQTDL
+417 SPGQTEL

-443 ALEVNSIDISGGYDI
+443 ALEVNSIDVSGGFDI
-458 FYDEDPVCQL
+458 FYDEDPICQL
-468 IGDQQLSEDGGG
+468 VGDQQLSEDGGG

-495 PTMLSVEFQNS
+495 PTLLDVTFENS
-506 QPDLVNVSL
+506 QPDLVDVSL
-515 DQGEVRVSLLE
+515 NQGEVRVSLLS
-526 EQSGSAQILM
+526 EQSGSAQILL
-536 TVSDEAGNSHTESF
+536 TVSDEAGNSHVESF
-550 NIIVDSIDDEPV
+550 NIIVDSIDDAPV

-569 VRVEHAVATTLA
+569 VRVEHAVATPLS
-581 FGWSDVDTQVSEI
+581 FIWSDVDTI
-594 TLSSNKT
+594 PADLTISSNKT

-629 DETTCVN
+629 DQTTCVD
-636 RVLDLDVRSLPDLRV
+636 RVLDLDVRSLPDLRI
-651 ESVVVGEGSPDGT
+651 ESVVVGEGSADGT

-669 EIEHGAYVTTRVY
+669 EVELGSYVTTRVY
-682 VANDGFVNAEMVTI
+682 VANDGFINAEMVTI
-696 RCTVNGMVSD
+696 RCTVNGMVGD
-706 IATITTLVPGAMS
+706 IATITTLEPGAMS

-724 FQAPFEG
+724 FQAPYQG

-736 DAIVDGG
+736 EAIVDGG
-743 EVIDEGDETNNEGT
+743 EIIDEGDETNNEGSV
-757 KNLILT
+757 NLILIEST
-763 EAAVTD
+763 VID
-769 NINSDEGLSTT
+769 DVSSDEGISTT
-780 TVWIISILAL
+780 TIWIISILVLVA
-790 IVIIGGFTLFAPAS
+790 IIGGFTFFAPAK
-804 IKKYDGLAYQET
+804 IRKYE
-816 PNSQE
+816 
-821 FDEQDKP
+821 
-828 VLMENEQK
+828 

>member
-1 MRAKVTSVFLCLMF
+1 MRAKLTSVFLCMMF

-27 SARSVHETADYD
+27 SARSVHETAEYD

-44 SFTDATDWTTQATTS
+44 ELSNPADWSLQATTS
-59 FTSQPATYTDAMV
+59 FTSQPATYTDTMV

-88 AMEYWGTNSP
+88 SMDYWGTNSP

-108 DGLFSWSTGP
+108 DGLFAWSTGP
-118 IMSVDGFDFSAST
+118 VMSVDGFDFSAST

-139 VLVAFKITDAL
+139 VLVAFKITDSL

-158 MDWSNGTEIM
+158 MDWSNGTDLM
-168 RTWSNTNGEVD
+168 RTWSNTNGAVD
-179 YINNS
+179 HINNS
-184 AYRLSISSVDD
+184 AYRLSITSVDD

-238 GEVAQAVST
+238 GEVAQAIST
-247 ASGHEMPIQE
+247 ASGHDMPIQE
-257 VDMSQGD
+257 IDMSQGE

-271 VCGLESTDMSTIGSW
+271 VCGLESTDTSTIGSW
-286 TSLALQRPAEQYFGR
+286 TSAALQRPAEQYFGR

-320 TSSDGESFSAFTIH
+320 TSTDGESFSDFAMH
-334 NSEALPLAE
+334 NTDALPMTE
-343 YIKVRVLTDT
+343 YLKVRVLTDT
-353 SCITSVRVDVNDPT
+353 SCVTSVRVDVNDPT

-378 SGIDGNYSRWTIS
+378 SGIDGNYSRWTLS
-391 VGGSTVANLP
+391 VGGTTVANLP
-401 VSVGTFNHQI
+401 VSVGLFNHEI

-417 STGQTDL
+417 SPGQTEL

-443 ALEVNSIDISGGYDI
+443 ALEVNSIDVSGGYDI

-468 IGDQQLSEDGGG
+468 VGDQQLSEDGGG

-495 PTMLSVEFQNS
+495 PTLLTVEFENS

-515 DQGEVRVSLLE
+515 NQGEVRVSLLS

-536 TVSDEAGNSHTESF
+536 TVSDEAGNSHVESF
-550 NIIVDSIDDEPV
+550 NIIVDSIDDAPV

-569 VRVEHAVATTLA
+569 VRVEHAVATPLSYI
-581 FGWSDVDTQVSEI
+581 WSDVDTI
-594 TLSSNKT
+594 PADLTISSNKT

-629 DETTCVN
+629 DQTTCVD
-636 RVLDLDVRSLPDLRV
+636 RVLDLDVRSLPDLRI
-651 ESVVVGEGSPDGT
+651 ESVVVGEGSADGT

-669 EIEHGAYVTTRVY
+669 EVELGSYVTTRVY
-682 VANDGFVNAEMVTI
+682 VANDGFINAEMVTI
-696 RCTVNGMVSD
+696 RCTVNGMVGD
-706 IATITTLVPGAMS
+706 IATITTLEPGAMS

-724 FQAPFEG
+724 FQVPYEG

-736 DAIVDGG
+736 EAIVDGG
-743 EVIDEGDETNNEGT
+743 EIIDEGDETNNEGSV
-757 KNLILT
+757 NLVLIEPT
-763 EAAVTD
+763 VIDDVST
-769 NINSDEGLSTT
+769 DEGMSTT
-780 TVWIISILAL
+780 TIWIISILVLAA
-790 IVIIGGFTLFAPAS
+790 IIGGFTFFAPAK
-804 IKKYDGLAYQET
+804 IRKYE
-816 PNSQE
+816 
-821 FDEQDKP
+821 
-828 VLMENEQK
+828 

>member
-1 MRAKVTSVFLCLMF
+1 MLPLNVQTMRAKLTSVFLCMMF

-27 SARSVHETADYD
+27 SARSVHETAEYD

-44 SFTDATDWTTQATTS
+44 ELTNPADWSLQATTS
-59 FTSQPATYTDAMV
+59 FTSQPATYTDTMV

-88 AMEYWGTNSP
+88 TMDYWGTNSP

-108 DGLFSWSTGP
+108 DGLFAWSTGP
-118 IMSVDGFDFSAST
+118 VMSVDGFDFSAST

-139 VLVAFKITDAL
+139 VLVAFKITDSL

-158 MDWSNGTEIM
+158 MDWSNGTDIM
-168 RTWSNTNGEVD
+168 RTWSNTNGAVD
-179 YINNS
+179 HINNS

-247 ASGHEMPIQE
+247 ASGHDMPIQE
-257 VDMSQGD
+257 IDMSQGE

-271 VCGLESTDMSTIGSW
+271 VCGLESTDTSTIGSW
-286 TSLALQRPAEQYFGR
+286 TSAALQRPAEQYFGR

-320 TSSDGESFSAFTIH
+320 TSADGESFSAFAMH
-334 NSEALPLAE
+334 NTDALPMTE
-343 YIKVRVLTDT
+343 YLKVRVLTDT
-353 SCITSVRVDVNDPT
+353 SCVTSVRVDVNDPT

-378 SGIDGNYSRWTIS
+378 SGIDGNYSRWTLS
-391 VGGSTVANLP
+391 VGGTTVANLP
-401 VSVGTFNHQI
+401 VSVGLFNHEI

-417 STGQTDL
+417 SPGQTEL

-443 ALEVNSIDISGGYDI
+443 ALEVNSIDVSGGYDI

-468 IGDQQLSEDGGG
+468 VGDQQLSEDGGG

-495 PTMLSVEFQNS
+495 PTLLTVEFENS
-506 QPDLVNVSL
+506 QPDLVDVSL
-515 DQGEVRVSLLE
+515 NQGEVRVSLLS
-526 EQSGSAQILM
+526 EQSGSAQILL
-536 TVSDEAGNSHTESF
+536 TVSDEAGNSHVESF
-550 NIIVDSIDDEPV
+550 NIIVDSIDDAPV

-569 VRVEHAVATTLA
+569 VRVEHAVATPLS
-581 FGWSDVDTQVSEI
+581 FIWSDVDTI
-594 TLSSNKT
+594 PADLTISSNKT

-629 DETTCVN
+629 DQTTCVD
-636 RVLDLDVRSLPDLRV
+636 RVLDLDVRSLPDLRI
-651 ESVVVGEGSPDGT
+651 ESVVVGEGSADGT

-669 EIEHGAYVTTRVY
+669 EVELGSYVTTRVY
-682 VANDGFVNAEMVTI
+682 VANDGFINAEMVTI
-696 RCTVNGMVSD
+696 RCTVNGMVGD
-706 IATITTLVPGAMS
+706 IATITTLEPGAMS

-724 FQAPFEG
+724 FQVPYQG

-736 DAIVDGG
+736 EAIVDGG
-743 EVIDEGDETNNEGT
+743 EIIDEGDETNNEGSV
-757 KNLILT
+757 NLILIEST
-763 EAAVTD
+763 VID
-769 NINSDEGLSTT
+769 DVSSDEGISTT
-780 TVWIISILAL
+780 TIWIISILVLVA
-790 IVIIGGFTLFAPAS
+790 IIGGFTFFAPAK
-804 IKKYDGLAYQET
+804 IRKYE
-816 PNSQE
+816 
-821 FDEQDKP
+821 
-828 VLMENEQK
+828 

>member
-1 MRAKVTSVFLCLMF
+1 MLPLNVQTMRAKLTSVFLCMMF

-27 SARSVHETADYD
+27 SARSVHETTDYD

-44 SFTDATDWTTQATTS
+44 SLTDASDWSMQATTS

-88 AMEYWGTNSP
+88 SMEYWGANSP
-98 TESDNVVGSP
+98 SASDNVVGSP
-108 DGLFSWSTGP
+108 DGLFAWSTGP
-118 IMSVDGFDFSAST
+118 VMSVDGFDFSAST
-131 QYVITSVD
+131 QYIITSVD
-139 VLVAFKITDAL
+139 VLVAFKVTDAL

-158 MDWSNGTEIM
+158 MDWSNGTDLM
-168 RTWSNTNGEVD
+168 RTWSNTNGAID

-184 AYRLSISSVDD
+184 AYRLSIDSVDD

-203 IGLTMDYV
+203 IELTMDYV
-211 SVGQT
+211 SVGQS

-228 EVTMETAWYG
+228 EVTMESAWYG

-247 ASGHEMPIQE
+247 ASGHQMPIQE
-257 VDMSQGD
+257 IDMSQGE

-271 VCGLESTDMSTIGSW
+271 VCGLESTDMTTIGSW
-286 TSLALQRPAEQYFGR
+286 TSEVLQRPAEQYFGR
-301 IHFDVNESGTEG
+301 IHFDVNETGTES

-320 TSSDGESFSAFTIH
+320 TSEDGESFTAFTIH
-334 NSEALPLAE
+334 NTEALPAAE
-343 YIKVRVLTDT
+343 YLKVRILTDT

-367 LSIAGRIYGDG
+367 LSLAGRIYGDG

-391 VGGSTVANLP
+391 VGGATVANLP
-401 VSVGTFNHQI
+401 VSVGEFNHQI

-417 STGQTDL
+417 NPGQTEL
-424 SIMVKTWFTWDS
+424 SIMVKSWFTWDS

-443 ALEVNSIDISGGYDI
+443 ALEVNSIDVSGGYDI

-495 PTMLSVEFQNS
+495 PNLLNVEIENS
-506 QPDLVNVSL
+506 QPDLVDVSL
-515 DQGEVRVSLLE
+515 DQGEVRVSLLS

-536 TVSDEAGNSHTESF
+536 TVSDEAGNSHVESF
-550 NIIVDSIDDEPV
+550 NIIVNSIDDAPV

-569 VRVEHAVATTLA
+569 VRVEHAVATILGFT
-581 FGWSDVDTQVSEI
+581 WSDVDTLPADI

-629 DETTCVN
+629 DETTCVE
-636 RVLDLDVRSLPDLRV
+636 RVLDLDVRSLPDLRID
-651 ESVVVGEGSPDGT
+651 SVVVGEGSPDGT

-669 EIEHGAYVTTRVY
+669 EVELGSYVTARVY

-696 RCTVNGMVSD
+696 RCTVNGVVGD
-706 IATITTLVPGAMS
+706 IATITTLEPGAMS

-724 FQAPFEG
+724 FQAPVEG
-731 QLLRI
+731 QLIRVN
-736 DAIVDGG
+736 AIVDGG
-743 EVIDEGDETNNEGT
+743 EVIDEGDETNNEGS
-757 KNLILT
+757 KNLVLI
-763 EAAVTD
+763 ESSVVADVG
-769 NINSDEGLSTT
+769 SDEGLSTT
-780 TVWIISILAL
+780 TIWIISIIAL
-790 IVIIGGFTLFAPAS
+790 VVIIGGFTFLAPAK
-804 IKKYDGLAYQET
+804 IRKYE
-816 PNSQE
+816 
-821 FDEQDKP
+821 
-828 VLMENEQK
+828 